1 MKQRLLLALLMLFS
15 SVGFMK
21 VDAQIS
27 ITLPKTEKPED
38 VTITFKGKG
47 FTPGNYEKGS
57 YPYFGKEITLPTSS
71 PTEVVYKLKTKT
83 DDTQTLTLQVG
94 NAISAWGDV
103 QMELDGKVSAFVVTA
118 NPKENDGTNVL
129 NYITSLSFTDNGELE
144 RLVLAS
150 KNAYKTTG
158 LPKLASLSCAK
169 NKLNHIPSK
178 LGDDGKVK
186 LTPYN
191 VGEQSPSS
199 TMFTTVLV
207 TEPKNGLTLNT
218 SFDQQTSK
226 IFSETVTG
234 ALTISELKDK
244 DGKVV
249 NYAKLES
256 GKYFFKDGDIFMDG
270 EFTAKI
276 AVGSDDKNYPDVVIC
291 GVPVKVNAATFTL
304 DKDKKITIEPKDAGT
319 INVTEPEDS
328 KLSLLTRN
336 TVVKLTP
343 APESGYEFDKFEIEA
358 GLEAAGQDGNSYS
371 FKVIGDKDP
380 EIKAIFKAKGAT
392 VTYNT
397 PDAAQG
403 TLRVTKAENNEL
415 VASGNTVPVGTKLL
429 ITAKAKDGYKVGNV
443 SFKEADKSTGI
454 PSIEGTVTGTDTEKT
469 WTYEKVTID
478 GLDVQAAFMALS
490 KKLTLTGSV
499 GDITVKDTEGIV
511 YRGDSPSN
519 VYTVPVGKELVV
531 TLKSA
536 SSVTA
541 GVINYAI
548 FNSTKYDV
556 VKKQD
561 GSYEL
566 KGIVMPNQDSKLVF
580 ETSTLQNIT
589 VKPAWT
595 DKVEKLPYTGTKQ
608 EVTFTFDKNVE
619 ANSFVVEYKKVS
631 DDVKAYTTEAF
642 KEVGTYMVRI
652 TRPADDKYKEV
663 NEEVTYEIVKADL
676 IVEAPTVTVDEDGNI
691 SFTNGKA
698 YFMNGD
704 QKDDVVGKFV
714 AVKSDGITEITNTK
728 DNDNGK
734 GKLKVTYKVTD
745 ASVAPNLNK
754 AENFIL
760 QYGKELATAKIQA
773 VGEHKG
779 DLTFTMNSIT
789 NNQPMVLPDG
799 SSVAVGTKVLFNI
812 TKTAGIT
819 DDSKYKI
826 YLANANGE
834 KLNETSITGYT
845 IKEDD
850 KELYFLLEVEDER
863 TELALSDQAMKYI
876 QEGKFVYKAGENVKF
891 TFEKN
896 SFKGLY
902 FVDKEGK
909 EIADENLYSSTYFSI
924 TYWKKNG
931 GQVAEAID
939 AGDYQVKIA
948 RKASP
953 TYKEFA
959 EVSLDFTINPADI
972 PADIDVPAPTASMI
986 GKGQTLGTSKLS
998 GNADIAGEYRW
1009 DDGNNVIVNATK
1021 LFSVTFHPEDTNYK
1035 PKQIKN
1041 LVEVKVSDKPILTI
1055 TCDETKGTVKVYDG
1069 DNKYYYDGDAIDVH
1083 QLTFE
1088 AIPAEGYAFESYSVI
1103 HGGTPSTEKTA
1114 IFTTTPNGSSID
1126 VTVNFKEKSAETVY
1140 HTISFSS
1147 LNVAGVV
1154 FDNVSTSNKV
1164 KEGDSFNFSMSAHPS
1179 DYSRIVVIDN
1189 KGKSYAVSSLGAC
1202 TIDNVQ
1208 EDLQLT
1214 VSLSNPT
1221 KYTVTLPAEYKDS
1234 EGNLMGTANFSGNT
1248 YYGGTITLTA
1258 VPKEG
1263 YKFVGWLNAG
1273 TTSTA
1278 TTVQVTV
1285 TSNMTISARFE
1296 SDGTIDPN
1304 TECIIRTP
1312 YDEDLTGVSI
1322 NKQGVNVVKIGSDFE
1337 FTVAAYKDDL
1347 ARVKVT
1353 VDGAELKPTTGN
1365 KYVISKVKKNTEVKV
1380 TLDNPTRIK
1389 VVIEKE
1395 TKNAKGYV
1403 MGHVDV
1409 DVVDFGTYY
1418 PDSTC
1423 YYNTK
1428 LRLAAYPES
1437 GVEFKNWSD
1446 VTSNTDLIREI
1457 TVTDN
1462 VTIKPVF
1469 EGTPT
1474 GIEDIMAASIATG
1487 KGCVWVRGIANA
1499 DVTIVSMAG
1508 RVQARQRI
1516 SGDTRINVPAGIYV
1530 ILLESGSDVK
1540 RAKVIVK

>member
-1 MKQRLLLALLMLFS
+1 MEASKYSIGKQILDATLIGKTSNSKDGVEFSISDLKVFS
-15 SVGFMK
+15 SLKGYN
-21 VDAQIS
+21 
-27 ITLPKTEKPED
+27 IT
-38 VTITFKGKG
+38 
-47 FTPGNYEKGS
+47 
-57 YPYFGKEITLPTSS
+57 
-71 PTEVVYKLKTKT
+71 
-83 DDTQTLTLQVG
+83 
-94 NAISAWGDV
+94 NA
-103 QMELDGKVSAFVVTA
+103 
-118 NPKENDGTNVL
+118 
-129 NYITSLSFTDNGELE
+129 
-144 RLVLAS
+144 
-150 KNAYKTTG
+150 
-158 LPKLASLSCAK
+158 
-169 NKLNHIPSK
+169 
-178 LGDDGKVK
+178 
-186 LTPYN
+186 
-191 VGEQSPSS
+191 
-199 TMFTTVLV
+199 
-207 TEPKNGLTLNT
+207 
-218 SFDQQTSK
+218 
-226 IFSETVTG
+226 
-234 ALTISELKDK
+234 KDK
-244 DGKVV
+244 DGNAVTVKKVADNKFV
-249 NYAKLES
+249 FTK
-256 GKYFFKDGDIFMDG
+256 GDIFFDG
-270 EFTAKI
+270 ELTFDVEVT
-276 AVGSDDKNYPDVVIC
+276 DTNYPGVIIS
-291 GVPVKVNAATFTL
+291 GVKTTISVPTFTL
-304 DKDKKITIEPKDAGT
+304 KTENLKFDSKQGT
-319 INVTEPEDS
+319 INSNINFDGS
-328 KLSLLTRN
+328 K
-336 TVVKLTP
+336 TVKKGDKIVLTP
-343 APESGYEFDKFEIEA
+343 APNGGYAFDKFTSYKGVSEPTLDGNAYTFIVLGDVDPVIEA
-358 GLEAAGQDGNSYS
+358 A
-371 FKVIGDKDP
+371 
-380 EIKAIFKAKGAT
+380 FKAKGAT

-429 ITAKAKDGYKVGNV
+429 ITAKAKDGYNVGDV
-443 SFKEADKSTGI
+443 TFKKADKSGALT
-454 PSIEGTVTGTDTEKT
+454 PEPEEDKKDASEKT
-469 WTYEKVTID
+469 WTYEVTID
-478 GLDVQAAFMALS
+478 GLDVQATFTALT
-490 KKLTLTGSV
+490 KALTTTTPNIKVTDTKGKEYTWKENKF
-499 GDITVKDTEGIV
+499 DI
-511 YRGDSPSN
+511 
-519 VYTVPVGKELVV
+519 PVGTELVF
-531 TLKSA
+531 TLKPDASKVV
-536 SSVTA
+536 SSVI
-541 GVINYAI
+541 INSESYEV
-548 FNSTKYDV
+548 TEL
-556 VKKQD
+556 QD
-561 GSYEL
+561 GTFTW
-566 KGIVMPNQDSKLVF
+566 KGFVMPEQDSKMVVTTSSLFDLKNSVQLV
-580 ETSTLQNIT
+580 STPFT
-589 VKPAWT
+589 
-595 DKVEKLPYTGTKQ
+595 YTGDPLA
-608 EVTFTFDKNVE
+608 VDFTVNKNVDKT
-619 ANSFVVEYKKVS
+619 SFKVEYKVS
-631 DDVKAYTTEAF
+631 GAADNTYTEKPFTNCGPTYKA
-642 KEVGTYMVRI
+642 RI
-652 TRPADDKYKEV
+652 TRPADGVYAACKEEFEYTI
-663 NEEVTYEIVKADL
+663 NQAQL
-676 IVEAPTVTVDEDGNI
+676 IVEAPTVEYKDGK
-691 SFTNGKA
+691 FVFAGGAA

-704 QKDDVVGKFV
+704 KKVDVDGKFV
-714 AVKSDGITEITNTK
+714 ALNDGGSPLSEDEMAGYKDKTEVKVNYSFDNANVKGVDNFMLSYGDAVESATIKSVGTN
-728 DNDNGK
+728 
-734 GKLKVTYKVTD
+734 
-745 ASVAPNLNK
+745 A
-754 AENFIL
+754 
-760 QYGKELATAKIQA
+760 
-773 VGEHKG
+773 
-779 DLTFTMNSIT
+779 LTFSLKSTATTSSSSALLADGAKVSVGSTIMFSWDEIEG
-789 NNQPMVLPDG
+789 LPSG
-799 SSVAVGTKVLFNI
+799 NYAV
-812 TKTAGIT
+812 
-819 DDSKYKI
+819 YQ
-826 YLANANGE
+826 ANANGE
-834 KLNETSITGYT
+834 KLSGATDLKKSGYKIAET
-845 IKEDD
+845 D
-850 KELYFLLEVEDER
+850 KDQTLYFLLEVEDKR
-863 TELALSDQAMKYI
+863 TELALSDQAKKYI
-876 QEGKFVYKAGENVKF
+876 QDGKFEYKAGTKVVF
-891 TFEKN
+891 TFKKN
-896 SFKGLY
+896 SSEGLY
-902 FVDKEGK
+902 FVDKDGK
-909 EIADENLYSSTYFSI
+909 EIEDENLYKPEFLSV

-948 RKASP
+948 RKASQS
-953 TYKEFA
+953 YKEFE
-959 EVSLDFTINPADI
+959 EVTLDFTINPADI
-972 PADIDVPAPTASMI
+972 PAGIDVPAPTASMI

-1035 PKQIKN
+1035 PKQIEN
-1041 LVEVKVSDKPILTI
+1041 QVEVKVSDKPILTI

-1103 HGGTPSTEKTA
+1103 HGGTPSTEKIA

-1154 FDNVSTSNKV
+1154 FNNVSTSNKV

-1179 DYSRIVVIDN
+1179 DYSRIVVKDN

-1221 KYTVTLPAEYKDS
+1221 KYNVTLPAEYKDS

-1474 GIEDIMAASIATG
+1474 GIEDIMAASITTG

-1499 DVTIVSMAG
+1499 DVTIVSIAG
-1508 RVQARQRI
+1508 RVQAQERI
-1516 SGDTRINVPAGIYV
+1516 SGDTRIDVPAGIYV
-1530 ILLESGSDVK
+1530 VVLESGSDVK
-1540 RAKVIVK
+1540 RVKVIVK

>member
-1 MKQRLLLALLMLFS
+1 MLFS

-27 ITLPKTEKPED
+27 ITLPKTKTAED

-57 YPYFGKEITLPTSS
+57 YPYFGKDIPQPTS
-71 PTEVVYKLKTKT
+71 TTATQVVYKFSTKT
-83 DDTQTLTLQVG
+83 DTEQTLTLRAD
-94 NAISAWGDV
+94 NAKSAWGDV
-103 QMELDGKVSAFVVTA
+103 QMELDGKVSAFVVTT
-118 NPKENDGTNVL
+118 NPTENDNKNVL
-129 NYITSLSFTDNGELE
+129 NYITSLSFTNNGELST
-144 RLVLAS
+144 LKLCKS
-150 KNAYKTTG
+150 NGYLTTG
-158 LPKLASLSCAK
+158 LPKLASLSCDG
-169 NKLNHIPSK
+169 NKLNYIPSK

-186 LTPYN
+186 LTIYN

-199 TMFTTVLV
+199 TMFTPVNV
-207 TEPKNGLTLNT
+207 AEPKKGLTLTT
-218 SFDQQTSK
+218 SLFDKESTK
-226 IFSETVTG
+226 IFGQTVTG

-244 DGKVV
+244 DDKVV
-249 NYAKLES
+249 NYAKSES

-276 AVGSDDKNYPDVVIC
+276 AVGSDDKNYPGVVIC

-304 DKDKKITIEPKDAGT
+304 DKDNKITIEPKDAGA

-328 KLSLLTRN
+328 KLSSLTRN

-343 APESGYEFDKFEIEA
+343 APESGYEFDKFEIVA

-371 FKVIGDKDP
+371 FKVKGDKDP

-429 ITAKAKDGYKVGNV
+429 ITAKANDGYQVEEGNV
-443 SFKEADKSTGI
+443 SFKMADKSTSVI
-454 PSIEGTVTGTDTEKT
+454 ADKLIEVKTDASEKT
-469 WTYEKVTID
+469 WTYEVTID
-478 GLDVQAAFMALS
+478 GLDVQAAFTALTYS
-490 KKLTLTGSV
+490 LKNASNTP
-499 GDITVKDTEGIV
+499 DITITDTKGFQYDYNDGAWENIPV
-511 YRGDSPSN
+511 NTELIFTYSPS
-519 VYTVPVGKELVV
+519 GGDKKVV
-531 TLKSA
+531 
-536 SSVTA
+536 SSV
-541 GVINYAI
+541 VINSKSYEV
-548 FNSTKYDV
+548 TQM
-556 VKKQD
+556 QD
-561 GSYEL
+561 GKFTW
-566 KGIVMPNQDSKLVF
+566 KGFVMPNEESSMTV
-580 ETSTLQNIT
+580 TLSALKIIT
-589 VKPAWT
+589 VNLVKNEFAYNGQEQ
-595 DKVEKLPYTGTKQ
+595 KVD
-608 EVTFTFDKNVE
+608 FTVNKNVDKT
-619 ANSFVVEYKKVS
+619 SFKVEYKEKTA
-631 DDVKAYTTEAF
+631 DPKTYTEKAFANEGEYTA
-642 KEVGTYMVRI
+642 RI
-652 TRPADDKYKEV
+652 TRLADGVYAA
-663 NEEVTYEIVKADL
+663 YEQGYEYTITKAQL
-676 IVEAPTVTVDEDGNI
+676 IVEAPTVEYKDGK
-691 SFTNGKA
+691 FVFAGGAA

-704 QKDDVVGKFV
+704 KKVDVDGKFV
-714 AVKSDGITEITNTK
+714 ALNDGGNPLSEDEMADYKDKTEVKVKYSFDNANVTGVDNFMLSYGDAVESATIKSVGTN
-728 DNDNGK
+728 
-734 GKLKVTYKVTD
+734 
-745 ASVAPNLNK
+745 A
-754 AENFIL
+754 
-760 QYGKELATAKIQA
+760 
-773 VGEHKG
+773 
-779 DLTFTMNSIT
+779 LTFSLKSTATTSSSSALLADGAKVSVGSTIMFSWDEIEG
-789 NNQPMVLPDG
+789 LPSG
-799 SSVAVGTKVLFNI
+799 NYAVYQ
-812 TKTAGIT
+812 A
-819 DDSKYKI
+819 D
-826 YLANANGE
+826 ANGE
-834 KLNETSITGYT
+834 KLNDTPIEEYT
-845 IKEDD
+845 IQKGD
-850 KELYFLLEVEDER
+850 KELYFLLEVKDKR
-863 TELALSDQAMKYI
+863 TELALSDQAKKYI
-876 QEGKFVYKAGENVKF
+876 QEGKFEYEAGTAKTF
-891 TFEKN
+891 AFEKG
-896 SFKGLY
+896 SSYGLY

-909 EIADENLYSSTYFSI
+909 EIVDENLYKPEFLSV

-948 RKASP
+948 RKASQS
-953 TYKEFA
+953 YKEFK
-959 EVSLDFTINPADI
+959 EVTLDFTINPADI
-972 PADIDVPAPTASMI
+972 PAGIDVPTPTVSMI
-986 GKGQTLGTSKLS
+986 GKGQTLGTSKFS
-998 GNADIAGEYRW
+998 GNAEIAGEYRW
-1009 DDGNNVIVNATK
+1009 DKGNNVIVNTTT
-1021 LFSVTFHPEDTNYK
+1021 LFGVTFYPEDKNYK
-1035 PKQIKN
+1035 PKQIKDQVK
-1041 LVEVKVSDKPILTI
+1041 VEVSDKPILTI

-1114 IFTTTPNGSSID
+1114 IFTTTPSGSSID

-1154 FDNVSTSNKV
+1154 FNNVSTSNKV

-1179 DYSRIVVIDN
+1179 DYSRIVVNDN
-1189 KGKSYAVSSLGAC
+1189 KGKSYSVTSLGAC

-1221 KYTVTLPAEYKDS
+1221 KYNVTLPAEYKDS

-1487 KGCVWVRGIANA
+1487 KGSVWVRGIANA
-1499 DVTIVSMAG
+1499 DVTIVSITG

-1516 SGDTRINVPAGIYV
+1516 SGDTRIDVPAGIYV
-1530 ILLESGSDVK
+1530 VVLESGSDVK
-1540 RAKVIVK
+1540 RVKVIVK

>member
-1 MKQRLLLALLMLFS
+1 MLFS

-21 VDAQIS
+21 AQETAPIK
-27 ITLPKTEKPED
+27 IAVPKEGK
-38 VTITFKGKG
+38 VTITLTSSTFE
-47 FTPGNYEKGS
+47 FRSDS
-57 YPYFGKEITLPTSS
+57 YPQLFLGSTAVTPDKSS
-71 PTEVVYKLKTKT
+71 FKNKTVKWILESKTGAEYQLSTKT
-83 DDTQTLTLQVG
+83 NTDNWG
-94 NAISAWGDV
+94 NLSLS
-103 QMELDGKVSAFVVTA
+103 LDGKVTSFVVSG
-118 NPKENDGTNVL
+118 PVTNNFQKL
-129 NYITSLSFTDNGELE
+129 ITSLSFTNNGVLE
-144 RLVLAS
+144 QLVLAS

-158 LPKLASLSCAK
+158 LPKLASLSCAG
-169 NKLNHIPSK
+169 NKLNYIPSK

-186 LTPYN
+186 LTTYN

-199 TMFTTVLV
+199 TRLTTVNV

-218 SFDQQTSK
+218 SSFDQQTSK

-249 NYAKLES
+249 NYAMLES

-276 AVGSDDKNYPDVVIC
+276 AVGSDDKNYPGVVIC
-291 GVPVKVNAATFTL
+291 GVPVKVNAATFIL
-304 DKDKKITIEPKDAGT
+304 DKANKITIEPKDAGT

-328 KLSLLTRN
+328 KLSSLTRN

-343 APESGYEFDKFEIEA
+343 APESGYEFDKFEIVA

-371 FKVIGDKDP
+371 FKVKGDKDP

-429 ITAKAKDGYKVGNV
+429 ITAKAKDGYKVGTV
-443 SFKEADKSTGI
+443 TFKKADKTSAIT
-454 PSIEGTVTGTDTEKT
+454 PKEETSTDTEKT
-469 WTYEKVTID
+469 WTYEVSID
-478 GLDVQAAFMALS
+478 GLDVQAAFTALS
-490 KKLTLTGSV
+490 KKLTITGAVKLTS
-499 GDITVKDTEGIV
+499 IKDTEDGSYSISGSE
-511 YRGDSPSN
+511 YSI
-519 VYTVPVGKELVV
+519 PVGKELVIV
-531 TLKSA
+531 MTPSSSA
-536 SSVTA
+536 A
-541 GVINYAI
+541 DVINYAI
-548 FNSTKYDV
+548 FNSEKYDV

-589 VKPAWT
+589 VTPAWT
-595 DKVEKLPYTGTKQ
+595 DNVEQLPYTGTKQ

-619 ANSFVVEYKKVS
+619 ANSFVVEYKKAS
-631 DDVKAYTTEAF
+631 DDDKAYTKEAF
-642 KEVGTYMVRI
+642 KEAGEYKVRI
-652 TRPADDKYKEV
+652 TRPADDKYNKAVAEV
-663 NEEVTYEIVKADL
+663 SYKIVQADL
-676 IVEAPTVTVDEDGNI
+676 IVEAPAVNVDKDGNI
-691 SFTNGKA
+691 SFTNGNA

-704 QKDDVVGKFV
+704 QKVPVTGKFV
-714 AVKSDGITEITNTK
+714 AVKSDGITEITTTK
-728 DNDNGK
+728 DNDNDE

-745 ASVAPNLNK
+745 ASVAANLNK
-754 AENFIL
+754 VENFIL
-760 QYGKELATAKIQA
+760 QYGEELATAKIQA

-779 DLTFTMNSIT
+779 DLTFTMNSVS
-789 NNQPMVLPDG
+789 NNKPMVLPDG
-799 SSVAVGTKVLFNI
+799 SSVAVGTEVSFKI

-819 DDSKYKI
+819 DDAKYAVYQAK
-826 YLANANGE
+826 ANGE
-834 KLNETSITGYT
+834 KLNENSITEYT
-845 IKEDD
+845 ITKDD
-850 KELYFLLEVEDER
+850 KELYFLLEVEDKR
-863 TELALSDQAMKYI
+863 AELALSDQAKKYFEERNLI
-876 QEGKFVYKAGENVKF
+876 YSGKSLNNQVNFDATNTPLVKKG
-891 TFEKN
+891 TDEKQTN
-896 SFKGLY
+896 TAIY
-902 FVDKEGK
+902 T
-909 EIADENLYSSTYFSI
+909 STKV
-924 TYWKKNG
+924 TYWKDGKE
-931 GQVAEAID
+931 VKELID
-939 AGDYQVKIA
+939 AGTYTVKMERDASTSYLAFSAECTITIKKATLTSAQVPETNLV
-948 RKASP
+948 AS
-953 TYKEFA
+953 T
-959 EVSLDFTINPADI
+959 
-972 PADIDVPAPTASMI
+972 I
-986 GKGQTLGTSKLS
+986 GKGQPLSTSKLT
-998 GNADIAGEYRW
+998 GQATIAGEYKW
-1009 DDGNNVIVNATK
+1009 DEKYANEFLTQTNSYPVVFYPADANNYEPLRLTTQVK
-1021 LFSVTFHPEDTNYK
+1021 
-1035 PKQIKN
+1035 
-1041 LVEVKVSDKPILTI
+1041 VEVSDKPILTI

-1103 HGGTPSTEKTA
+1103 HGRTPSTEKTA

-1154 FDNVSTSNKV
+1154 FNNVSTSNKV

-1179 DYSRIVVIDN
+1179 DYSRIVVKDN
-1189 KGKSYAVSSLGAC
+1189 KGKSYAVTSLGAC

-1304 TECIIRTP
+1304 TECIVRTP

-1499 DVTIVSMAG
+1499 DVTIVSIAG

-1516 SGDTRINVPAGIYV
+1516 SGDTRIDVPAGIYV
-1530 ILLESGSDVK
+1530 VVLESGSDVK
-1540 RAKVIVK
+1540 RVKVIVK

>member
-1 MKQRLLLALLMLFS
+1 MLFS

-27 ITLPKTEKPED
+27 ITLPQTKTAED

-47 FTPGNYEKGS
+47 FTPGDYEKGS
-57 YPYFGKEITLPTSS
+57 YPYFGKDITLPTS
-71 PTEVVYKLKTKT
+71 TTATQVVYKFSTKT
-83 DDTQTLTLQVG
+83 DAEQTLTLQAT
-94 NAISAWGDV
+94 NAKPAWGDV
-103 QMELDGKVSAFVVTA
+103 QMEINGKVSAFVVTT
-118 NPKENDGTNVL
+118 NPTENDVKNVL
-129 NYITSLSFTDNGELE
+129 NYITSLSFTKNGVLE
-144 RLVLAS
+144 QLVLAS
-150 KNAYKTTG
+150 KMHIKTTG
-158 LPKLASLSCAK
+158 LPKLASLSCAE

-186 LTPYN
+186 LTTYN

-199 TMFTTVLV
+199 TMFTPVNV
-207 TEPKNGLTLNT
+207 AEPKKGLTLT
-218 SFDQQTSK
+218 TPLFDKESTK
-226 IFSETVTG
+226 IFGQPVTG

-249 NYAKLES
+249 NYAKSES

-276 AVGSDDKNYPDVVIC
+276 AVGSDDKNYPGVVIC
-291 GVPVKVNAATFTL
+291 GVPVKVNAATFAL
-304 DKDKKITIEPKDAGT
+304 DKDNKITIEPKDAGT
-319 INVTEPEDS
+319 INVTEPEDC
-328 KLSLLTRN
+328 KLSSLTRN
-336 TVVKLTP
+336 MVVKLTP
-343 APESGYEFDKFEIEA
+343 APESGYEFDKFEIVA

-371 FKVIGDKDP
+371 FKVNGDKDP

-415 VASGNTVPVGTKLL
+415 VPSGNTVPVGTKLL

-443 SFKEADKSTGI
+443 TFKKADKKTEIS
-454 PSIEGTVTGTDTEKT
+454 SIEGTVTGTDTEKT
-469 WTYEKVTID
+469 WTYEKVSID
-478 GLDVQAAFMALS
+478 GLDVQAAFTALT
-490 KKLTLTGSV
+490 KALTTTTPYIKVTDTKGKEYTWKENKF
-499 GDITVKDTEGIV
+499 DI
-511 YRGDSPSN
+511 
-519 VYTVPVGKELVV
+519 PVGTELVF
-531 TLKSA
+531 TLKPDASKVV
-536 SSVTA
+536 SSVI
-541 GVINYAI
+541 INSESYEV
-548 FNSTKYDV
+548 TEL
-556 VKKQD
+556 QD
-561 GSYEL
+561 GTFTW
-566 KGIVMPNQDSKLVF
+566 KGFVMPEQDSKMVVTTSSLFDLKNEHSVKLASARLV
-580 ETSTLQNIT
+580 
-589 VKPAWT
+589 
-595 DKVEKLPYTGTKQ
+595 YTGDPLA
-608 EVTFTFDKNVE
+608 VDFTVNKNVDKT
-619 ANSFVVEYKKVS
+619 SFKVEYKEKTA
-631 DDVKAYTTEAF
+631 DPNTYTEKAFANEGEYTA
-642 KEVGTYMVRI
+642 RI
-652 TRPADDKYKEV
+652 TRPADGVYAAYKE
-663 NEEVTYEIVKADL
+663 EFEYTIDQAQL
-676 IVEAPTVTVDEDGNI
+676 IVEAPTVEYKDGK
-691 SFTNGKA
+691 FVFAGGAA

-704 QKDDVVGKFV
+704 KKVDVDGKFV
-714 AVKSDGITEITNTK
+714 ALNDGGSLLSEDEMAGYKDKTEVKVNYSFDNANVKGVDNFMLSYGDAVESATIKSVGTN
-728 DNDNGK
+728 
-734 GKLKVTYKVTD
+734 
-745 ASVAPNLNK
+745 A
-754 AENFIL
+754 
-760 QYGKELATAKIQA
+760 
-773 VGEHKG
+773 
-779 DLTFTMNSIT
+779 LTFSLKSTATTSSSSALLADGAKVSVGSTIMFSWDEIEG
-789 NNQPMVLPDG
+789 LPSG
-799 SSVAVGTKVLFNI
+799 NYAV
-812 TKTAGIT
+812 
-819 DDSKYKI
+819 YQ
-826 YLANANGE
+826 ANANGE
-834 KLNETSITGYT
+834 KLSGATDLKKSGYKIAET
-845 IKEDD
+845 D
-850 KELYFLLEVEDER
+850 KDQTLYFLLEVEDER
-863 TELALSDQAMKYI
+863 TELALSDQAKKYFKELDLTYNGSSWNNSVVFD
-876 QEGKFVYKAGENVKF
+876 QTNTPLVKKG
-891 TFEKN
+891 TDETQTN
-896 SFKGLY
+896 SA
-902 FVDKEGK
+902 
-909 EIADENLYSSTYFSI
+909 IYSSTKV
-924 TYWKKNG
+924 TYWKG
-931 GQVAEAID
+931 GKEVKELID
-939 AGDYQVKIA
+939 AGTYTVKMECDASESYLAFSAECAITIKKATLTSAQVPETNLV
-948 RKASP
+948 AS
-953 TYKEFA
+953 T
-959 EVSLDFTINPADI
+959 
-972 PADIDVPAPTASMI
+972 I
-986 GKGQTLGTSKLS
+986 GKGQPLSTSKLT
-998 GNADIAGEYRW
+998 GQATIAGKYDWDEKYKKDILTKTDKYPVIFYPADISNYEPLRLT
-1009 DDGNNVIVNATK
+1009 NN
-1021 LFSVTFHPEDTNYK
+1021 
-1035 PKQIKN
+1035 
-1041 LVEVKVSDKPILTI
+1041 VEVKVSDKPILTI
-1055 TCDETKGTVKVYDG
+1055 SCDEAKGTVKVWDLDG
-1069 DNKYYYDGDAIDVH
+1069 NYYYDGDEITVQ
-1083 QLTFE
+1083 QLAFE
-1088 AIPAEGYAFESYSVI
+1088 ATPKEGYAFESYKFTYEGASSIVK
-1103 HGGTPSTEKTA
+1103 TPSCSKTL
-1114 IFTTTPNGSSID
+1114 GSSID
-1126 VTVNFKEKSAETVY
+1126 VAVNFKEKSAETVY

-1154 FDNVSTSNKV
+1154 FNNVSTSNKV

-1179 DYSRIVVIDN
+1179 DYSRIVVKDN
-1189 KGKSYAVSSLGAC
+1189 KGKSYSVTSLGAC

-1221 KYTVTLPAEYKDS
+1221 KYNVTLPAEYKDS

-1304 TECIIRTP
+1304 TECIVRTP

-1499 DVTIVSMAG
+1499 DVTIVSIAG

-1516 SGDTRINVPAGIYV
+1516 SGDTRIDVPAGIYV
-1530 ILLESGSDVK
+1530 VVLESGSDVK
-1540 RAKVIVK
+1540 RVKVIVK

>member
-27 ITLPKTEKPED
+27 ITLPQTKTAED
-38 VTITFKGKG
+38 VTITFTSSTGK
-47 FTPGNYEKGS
+47 FSTTS
-57 YPYFGKEITLPTSS
+57 YPVIGDDLTPTVNN
-71 PTEVVYKLKTKT
+71 TTATYKLKTKAQESSYTLKT
-83 DDTQTLTLQVG
+83 DIPNSDPKVWGNITLTL
-94 NAISAWGDV
+94 N
-103 QMELDGKVSAFVVTA
+103 GKVSKFKVS
-118 NPKENDGTNVL
+118 NEKTNNL
-129 NYITSLSFTDNGELE
+129 QSSIISLSFTNNEELSE
-144 RLVLAS
+144 LVLGGATNAYTTDGLPNLKELSCSGNKLIWIPVKPTNMEAS
-150 KNAYKTTG
+150 KYNIGTQILDATLTGKTSNSKDGVEFSISDLKVFSSLKGYNITNA
-158 LPKLASLSCAK
+158 
-169 NKLNHIPSK
+169 
-178 LGDDGKVK
+178 
-186 LTPYN
+186 
-191 VGEQSPSS
+191 
-199 TMFTTVLV
+199 
-207 TEPKNGLTLNT
+207 
-218 SFDQQTSK
+218 
-226 IFSETVTG
+226 
-234 ALTISELKDK
+234 KDK
-244 DGKVV
+244 DGNAVTVKKVADNKFV
-249 NYAKLES
+249 FTK
-256 GKYFFKDGDIFMDG
+256 GDIFFDG
-270 EFTAKI
+270 DVTFDVEVT
-276 AVGSDDKNYPDVVIC
+276 DTNYPGVIIS
-291 GVPVKVNAATFTL
+291 GVKTTISAPKFTL
-304 DKDKKITIEPKDAGT
+304 KKDNLKF
-319 INVTEPEDS
+319 DS
-328 KLSLLTRN
+328 KQGSINSNNPFDGTQ
-336 TVVKLTP
+336 TVGKGDKIILTP
-343 APESGYEFDKFEIEA
+343 APEDGYEFDKFTSYKGVSEPTLDGNAYTFTVLGDVDPVIEA
-358 GLEAAGQDGNSYS
+358 A
-371 FKVIGDKDP
+371 
-380 EIKAIFKAKGAT
+380 FKAKGAT

-429 ITAKAKDGYKVGNV
+429 ITAKAKDGYNVGKV
-443 SFKEADKSTGI
+443 SFTKADKSTGI

-469 WTYEKVTID
+469 WTYEKVTIE
-478 GLDVQAAFMALS
+478 GLDVQAAFTALS
-490 KKLTLTGSV
+490 KKLTITGAVNLTS
-499 GDITVKDTEGIV
+499 IKDTEDGSYSISGSE
-511 YRGDSPSN
+511 YSI
-519 VYTVPVGKELVV
+519 PVGKELVIV
-531 TLKSA
+531 MTPSSSA
-536 SSVTA
+536 A
-541 GVINYAI
+541 DVINYAI
-548 FNSTKYDV
+548 FNSEKYDV

-580 ETSTLQNIT
+580 ETSTLQSIT
-589 VKPAWT
+589 VTPAWT
-595 DKVEKLPYTGTKQ
+595 DNVELPYTGTKQ

-619 ANSFVVEYKKVS
+619 ANSFVVEYKKAS
-631 DDVKAYTTEAF
+631 DDDKAYTTEAF
-642 KEVGTYMVRI
+642 KEVGEYKIRI
-652 TRPADDKYKEV
+652 TRPADDKYNKAEKEV
-663 NEEVTYEIVKADL
+663 SYKIVQADL
-676 IVEAPTVTVDEDGNI
+676 IVEAPTVNVDKDGNI

-704 QKDDVVGKFV
+704 QKVDVAGKFV
-714 AVKSDGITEITNTK
+714 ALASGGTTEITNIK

-734 GKLKVTYKVTD
+734 GQLKVTYKVTD
-745 ASVAPNLNK
+745 ASVAANLNK
-754 AENFIL
+754 VENFIL
-760 QYGKELATAKIQA
+760 KYGEELATAKIQA

-779 DLTFTMNSIT
+779 DLTFTMNSVS

-799 SSVAVGTKVLFNI
+799 SSVAVGTEVKFKI

-819 DDSKYKI
+819 ENSKYKV
-826 YLANANGE
+826 YQANANGE
-834 KLNETSITGYT
+834 KLNENSITEYT
-845 IKEDD
+845 ITKDD
-850 KELYFLLEVEDER
+850 KELYFLLEVEDKR
-863 TELALSDQAMKYI
+863 TELALSDQAKKYI
-876 QEGKFVYKAGENVKF
+876 QEGKFEYEAGKNVAF
-891 TFEKN
+891 AFAEK
-896 SFKGLY
+896 SSYGLY
-902 FVDKEGK
+902 FVDKDGK
-909 EIADENLYSSTYFSI
+909 EIEDENLYKPEFLSV

-948 RKASP
+948 RKASQS
-953 TYKEFA
+953 YKEFE
-959 EVSLDFTINPADI
+959 EVTLDFTINPADI
-972 PADIDVPAPTASMI
+972 PAGIDVPAPTASMI

-1035 PKQIKN
+1035 PKQIEN
-1041 LVEVKVSDKPILTI
+1041 QVEVKVSDKPILTI

-1154 FDNVSTSNKV
+1154 FNNVSTSNKV

-1179 DYSRIVVIDN
+1179 DYSRIVVKDN

-1221 KYTVTLPAEYKDS
+1221 KYNVTLPAEYKDS

-1499 DVTIVSMAG
+1499 DVTIVSIAG

-1516 SGDTRINVPAGIYV
+1516 SGDTRIDVPAGIYV
-1530 ILLESGSDVK
+1530 VVLESGSDVK
-1540 RAKVIVK
+1540 RVKVIVK

>member
-21 VDAQIS
+21 AQETDPIK
-27 ITLPKTEKPED
+27 ITVPKEGK
-38 VTITFKGKG
+38 VTITLTSSTFE
-47 FTPGNYEKGS
+47 FRSDS
-57 YPYFGKEITLPTSS
+57 YPQLFSGSTAVAPDKSS
-71 PTEVVYKLKTKT
+71 FKNKTVKWILESKT
-83 DDTQTLTLQVG
+83 GAEYQLSTATNSDKWGNLTL
-94 NAISAWGDV
+94 S
-103 QMELDGKVSAFVVTA
+103 LDGKVTSFVVTGQA
-118 NPKENDGTNVL
+118 TNEFQKL
-129 NYITSLSFTDNGELE
+129 ITSLSFTNNGVLE
-144 RLVLAS
+144 QLVLTS

-158 LPKLASLSCAK
+158 LPKLTSLSCAG
-169 NKLNHIPSK
+169 NKLNYIPSK

-186 LTPYN
+186 LTTYN
-191 VGEQSPSS
+191 VGEQSPGS
-199 TMFTTVLV
+199 TRLTEVNV

-218 SFDQQTSK
+218 SSFDQQTSK

-276 AVGSDDKNYPDVVIC
+276 AVGSDDKNYPGVVIC

-304 DKDKKITIEPKDAGT
+304 DKANKITIEPKGAGT
-319 INVTEPEDS
+319 INVTEPEDG
-328 KLSLLTRN
+328 KLSSLTRN

-343 APESGYEFDKFEIEA
+343 APNSGYEFDKFEIVA

-371 FKVIGDKDP
+371 FKVKGDKDP

-429 ITAKAKDGYKVGNV
+429 ITAKAKDGYKVGTV
-443 SFKEADKSTGI
+443 TFKKADKTSAIT
-454 PSIEGTVTGTDTEKT
+454 PKEETSTDTEKT
-469 WTYEKVTID
+469 WTYEVTID
-478 GLDVQAAFMALS
+478 GLDVQAAFTAIS
-490 KKLTLTGSV
+490 KKLTLTGAV
-499 GDITVKDTEGIV
+499 GSITVKDTEGKV
-511 YRGDSPSN
+511 YSGGSPSN
-519 VYTVPVGKELVV
+519 EYSVPVGKELVV
-531 TLKSA
+531 TLKSV
-536 SSVTA
+536 SSVTD

-548 FNSTKYDV
+548 FNSTKCDV

-580 ETSTLQNIT
+580 ETSTLQSIT
-589 VKPAWT
+589 VTPAWASN
-595 DKVEKLPYTGTKQ
+595 VKLPYTGTKQ

-619 ANSFVVEYKKVS
+619 ANSFVVEYKKES
-631 DDVKAYTTEAF
+631 DTDAAYTKEAF
-642 KEVGTYMVRI
+642 KEVGKYKVRI
-652 TRPADDKYKEV
+652 TRPADDKYKEA
-663 NEEVTYEIVKADL
+663 EKEVPYEIVSADL
-676 IVEAPTVTVDEDGNI
+676 IVETPTLNVDKDGNI

-704 QKDDVVGKFV
+704 QKVDVAGKFV
-714 AVKSDGITEITNTK
+714 AVKSGGKTEITNTK
-728 DNDNGK
+728 DNDNGE

-745 ASVAPNLNK
+745 ASVAANLNK
-754 AENFIL
+754 VENFIL
-760 QYGKELATAKIQA
+760 QYGEELATAKIQA

-779 DLTFTMNSIT
+779 DLTFTMNSVS

-799 SSVAVGTKVLFNI
+799 SSVAVGTGVKFEI
-812 TKTAGIT
+812 AETAGIT
-819 DDSKYKI
+819 EDSKYKV
-826 YLANANGE
+826 YQANAKGE
-834 KLNETSITGYT
+834 KLSGAADLKTSGYA
-845 IKEDD
+845 IQEAD
-850 KELYFLLEVEDER
+850 KDQTLYFLLEVEDKR
-863 TELALSDQAMKYI
+863 TELALSDQAKKYFEELDLTYNGSSLNSSVAFS
-876 QEGKFVYKAGENVKF
+876 QTNTPLVKKG
-891 TFEKN
+891 TDETQTN
-896 SFKGLY
+896 SA
-902 FVDKEGK
+902 
-909 EIADENLYSSTYFSI
+909 IYSSTKV
-924 TYWKKNG
+924 TYWKDGKE
-931 GQVAEAID
+931 VKELID
-939 AGDYQVKIA
+939 AGTYTVKMERDASVSYLAFSAECTITIKKATLTSTQVPETNLV
-948 RKASP
+948 AS
-953 TYKEFA
+953 T
-959 EVSLDFTINPADI
+959 
-972 PADIDVPAPTASMI
+972 I
-986 GKGQTLGTSKLS
+986 GKGQPLSTSKLT
-998 GNADIAGEYRW
+998 GQATIAGKYDWDEKYKKDILTKTDKYPVIFYPADISNYEPLRLT
-1009 DDGNNVIVNATK
+1009 NN
-1021 LFSVTFHPEDTNYK
+1021 
-1035 PKQIKN
+1035 
-1041 LVEVKVSDKPILTI
+1041 VEVKVSDKPILTI
-1055 TCDETKGTVKVYDG
+1055 TCDEAKGTVKVYDG
-1069 DNKYYYDGDAIDVH
+1069 DNKYYYDGDEITVQ
-1083 QLTFE
+1083 QLAFE
-1088 AIPAEGYAFESYSVI
+1088 ATPKEGYTFESYKFTYEGASSIVK
-1103 HGGTPSTEKTA
+1103 TPSCSKTL
-1114 IFTTTPNGSSID
+1114 GSSID

-1154 FDNVSTSNKV
+1154 FNNVSTSNKV

-1179 DYSRIVVIDN
+1179 DYSRIVVKDN

-1304 TECIIRTP
+1304 TECIVRTP

-1499 DVTIVSMAG
+1499 DVTIVSITG
-1508 RVQARQRI
+1508 RVQTRQRI
-1516 SGDTRINVPAGIYV
+1516 SGDTRIDVPAGIYV
-1530 ILLESGSDVK
+1530 VVLESGSDVK
-1540 RAKVIVK
+1540 RVKVIVK

>member
-27 ITLPKTEKPED
+27 ITLPQTKTAEG
-38 VTITFKGKG
+38 VTITFKGEG
-47 FTPGNYEKGS
+47 FTPGDYEKGS
-57 YPYFGKEITLPTSS
+57 YPYFGKEIPQPTS
-71 PTEVVYKLKTKT
+71 TTATQVVYKFSTKT
-83 DDTQTLTLQVG
+83 DATQTLTLQVG
-94 NAISAWGDV
+94 NAKSAWGDV
-103 QMELDGKVSAFVVTA
+103 QMEINGKVSAFVVTT
-118 NPKENDGTNVL
+118 NPKENDDKNVL
-129 NYITSLSFTDNGELE
+129 NYITSLSFKNNGELST
-144 RLVLAS
+144 LKLCKS
-150 KNAYKTTG
+150 NGYLTTG
-158 LPKLASLSCAK
+158 LPKLASLSCSG
-169 NKLNHIPSK
+169 NKLNYIPSK
-178 LGDDGKVK
+178 QEGGKDK
-186 LTPYN
+186 IFTYE

-199 TMFTTVLV
+199 NMLSTITFDA
-207 TEPKNGLTLNT
+207 KSGYTLNVAD
-218 SFDQQTSK
+218 FDKSAST
-226 IFSETVTG
+226 IFSPEPTS
-234 ALTISELKDK
+234 LSISGLENDK
-244 DGKVV
+244 KENVFSYV
-249 NYAKLES
+249 KSES

-291 GVPVKVNAATFTL
+291 GVPVKVNAATFAL
-304 DKDKKITIEPKDAGT
+304 DKDNKITIEPKDAGT
-319 INVTEPEDS
+319 INVTEPATLTS
-328 KLSLLTRN
+328 LTRN

-343 APESGYEFDKFEIEA
+343 APESGYEFDKFEIVA

-371 FKVIGDKDP
+371 FKVKGDKDP
-380 EIKAIFKAKGAT
+380 EIKAIFKAKGAK

-415 VASGNTVPVGTKLL
+415 VPSGNTVPVGTKLL
-429 ITAKAKDGYKVGNV
+429 ITAKANDGYEVGNV
-443 SFKEADKSTGI
+443 SLKKADKTTDI
-454 PSIEGTVTGTDTEKT
+454 TPSEIINGTVTDTEKT
-469 WTYEKVTID
+469 CTYKVSID
-478 GLDVQAAFMALS
+478 GLDVQAAFTALT
-490 KKLTLTGSV
+490 KALTTTTPNIKVTDTKGKGYTWQENKFDIPV
-499 GDITVKDTEGIV
+499 GTELVFTLNPGA
-511 YRGDSPSN
+511 SN
-519 VYTVPVGKELVV
+519 VV
-531 TLKSA
+531 
-536 SSVTA
+536 SSVI
-541 GVINYAI
+541 INSESYEV
-548 FNSTKYDV
+548 TKL
-556 VKKQD
+556 QD
-561 GSYEL
+561 GTFTW
-566 KGIVMPNQDSKLVF
+566 KGFVMPEQDSKMVVTTSSLFDLKNSVQLVS
-580 ETSTLQNIT
+580 TSLT
-589 VKPAWT
+589 
-595 DKVEKLPYTGTKQ
+595 YTGDPLA
-608 EVTFTFDKNVE
+608 VDFTVNKNVDKT
-619 ANSFVVEYKKVS
+619 SFKVEYKVS
-631 DDVKAYTTEAF
+631 GAADNTYTEKPFTNCGPTYKA
-642 KEVGTYMVRI
+642 RI
-652 TRPADDKYKEV
+652 TRPADGVYAAYVQGFEY
-663 NEEVTYEIVKADL
+663 TITKAQL
-676 IVEAPTVTVDEDGNI
+676 IVEAPTVEYKDGK
-691 SFTNGKA
+691 FVFAGGAA

-704 QKDDVVGKFV
+704 KKVDVDGKFV
-714 AVKSDGITEITNTK
+714 ALNDEGRPLSEDEMADYKDKTEVKVNYSF
-728 DNDNGK
+728 DNANVKGVDNFM
-734 GKLKVTYKVTD
+734 L
-745 ASVAPNLNK
+745 S
-754 AENFIL
+754 
-760 QYGKELATAKIQA
+760 YGNAVELATIKS
-773 VGEHKG
+773 VGTNA
-779 DLTFTMNSIT
+779 LTFSLKSTATTSSSSALLADGAKVSVGSTIMFSWDEIEG
-789 NNQPMVLPDG
+789 LPNDNY
-799 SSVAVGTKVLFNI
+799 AVYQAK
-812 TKTAGIT
+812 
-819 DDSKYKI
+819 
-826 YLANANGE
+826 ANGE
-834 KLNETSITGYT
+834 KLNDTPIKVYT
-845 IKEDD
+845 IQKGD

-863 TELALSDQAMKYI
+863 GKLNLSAAAVSYI
-876 QEGKFVYKAGENVKF
+876 KKGFTYSGEPWDLSLSASDDN
-891 TFEKN
+891 
-896 SFKGLY
+896 LY
-902 FVDKEGK
+902 FVDE
-909 EIADENLYSSTYFSI
+909 ENEKVTDGYDNVSI
-924 TYWKKNG
+924 TYYKNG
-931 GQVAEAID
+931 VEIAEVID
-939 AGDYQVKIA
+939 AGEYQVEISRPACDKYTEFKSEKISFTV
-948 RKASP
+948 SP
-953 TYKEFA
+953 AK
-959 EVSLDFTINPADI
+959 I
-972 PADIDVPAPTASMI
+972 PQATTVNANSATAV
-986 GKGQTLGTSKLS
+986 GLGQPLSTSKITGVS
-998 GNADIAGEYRW
+998 DIAGKFVWNE
-1009 DDGNNVIVNATK
+1009 DETVILTTDGQHKVKFV
-1021 LFSVTFHPEDTNYK
+1021 PESNNYK
-1035 PKQIKN
+1035 AKELGVLTVNVSTQPLLTVDCDSEQGRVEIKDTEN
-1041 LVEVKVSDKPILTI
+1041 
-1055 TCDETKGTVKVYDG
+1055 
-1069 DNKYYYDGDAIDVH
+1069 NYYYDGDLIVTDESKPATKAIKAKT
-1083 QLTFE
+1083 LTIT
-1088 AIPAEGYAFESYSVI
+1088 AVPADGFVFESFTFIKGGVKSTVKTNPCTQSV
-1103 HGGTPSTEKTA
+1103 SDA
-1114 IFTTTPNGSSID
+1114 SLD
-1126 VTVNFKEKSAETVY
+1126 VKANFKEKSAETVY
-1140 HTISFSS
+1140 HMISFSS

-1154 FDNVSTSNKV
+1154 FNNVSTSNKV

-1179 DYSRIVVIDN
+1179 DYSRIVVKDN
-1189 KGKSYAVSSLGAC
+1189 KGKSYAVTSLGAC

-1304 TECIIRTP
+1304 TECIVRTP

-1487 KGCVWVRGIANA
+1487 KGSVWVRGIANA
-1499 DVTIVSMAG
+1499 DVTIVSITG

-1516 SGDTRINVPAGIYV
+1516 SGDTRIDVPAGIYV
-1530 ILLESGSDVK
+1530 VVLESGSDVK
-1540 RAKVIVK
+1540 RVKVIVK

>member
-1 MKQRLLLALLMLFS
+1 M
-15 SVGFMK
+15 
-21 VDAQIS
+21 
-27 ITLPKTEKPED
+27 
-38 VTITFKGKG
+38 
-47 FTPGNYEKGS
+47 
-57 YPYFGKEITLPTSS
+57 EI
-71 PTEVVYKLKTKT
+71 
-83 DDTQTLTLQVG
+83 
-94 NAISAWGDV
+94 N
-103 QMELDGKVSAFVVTA
+103 GKVSAFVVTT
-118 NPKENDGTNVL
+118 NPKENDDKNVL
-129 NYITSLSFTDNGELE
+129 NYITSLSFKNNGELST
-144 RLVLAS
+144 LKLCKS
-150 KNAYKTTG
+150 NGYLTTG
-158 LPKLASLSCAK
+158 LPKLASLSCSG
-169 NKLNHIPSK
+169 NKLNYIPSK
-178 LGDDGKVK
+178 QEGGKDK
-186 LTPYN
+186 IFTYE

-199 TMFTTVLV
+199 NM
-207 TEPKNGLTLNT
+207 LTKIT
-218 SFDQQTSK
+218 FDAKSGYTLKVADFDKSAST
-226 IFSETVTG
+226 IFSSEPTS
-234 ALTISELKDK
+234 LSISGLENDK
-244 DGKVV
+244 KENVFSYV
-249 NYAKLES
+249 KSES

-276 AVGSDDKNYPDVVIC
+276 AVGSDDKNYPGVVIC

-304 DKDKKITIEPKDAGT
+304 DTDKKITIEPKDAGT
-319 INVTEPEDS
+319 INVTEPATLTS
-328 KLSLLTRN
+328 LTRN

-343 APESGYEFDKFEIEA
+343 APESGYEFDKFEIVA

-371 FKVIGDKDP
+371 FKVKGDKDP

-415 VASGNTVPVGTKLL
+415 VPSGNTVPVGTKLL
-429 ITAKAKDGYKVGNV
+429 ITAKAKDGYEVGNV
-443 SFKEADKSTGI
+443 SFKKADKTTGI
-454 PSIEGTVTGTDTEKT
+454 TPSEIINGTVTDTEKT
-469 WTYEKVTID
+469 CTYKVSID
-478 GLDVQAAFMALS
+478 GLDVQAAFTALTYS
-490 KKLTLTGSV
+490 LKNASNTP
-499 GDITVKDTEGIV
+499 DITITDTKGFQYDYGNDGAWENIPV
-511 YRGDSPSN
+511 NTELIFTYSPSGGD
-519 VYTVPVGKELVV
+519 TKVV
-531 TLKSA
+531 
-536 SSVTA
+536 SSV
-541 GVINYAI
+541 VINSKSYEV
-548 FNSTKYDV
+548 TQM
-556 VKKQD
+556 QD
-561 GSYEL
+561 GKFTW
-566 KGIVMPNQDSKLVF
+566 KGFVMPNEESSMTV
-580 ETSTLQNIT
+580 TLSELKSIT
-589 VKPAWT
+589 VNLVKNEFAYNGQEQ
-595 DKVEKLPYTGTKQ
+595 KVD
-608 EVTFTFDKNVE
+608 FTVNKNVDKT
-619 ANSFVVEYKKVS
+619 SFKVEYKEKTA
-631 DDVKAYTTEAF
+631 DANTYTEKAFANEGEYTA
-642 KEVGTYMVRI
+642 RI
-652 TRPADDKYKEV
+652 TRPADGVYAA
-663 NEEVTYEIVKADL
+663 YEQGFEYTITKAQL
-676 IVEAPTVTVDEDGNI
+676 IVEAPTVEYKDGK
-691 SFTNGKA
+691 FVFAGGAA

-704 QKDDVVGKFV
+704 KKVDVDGKFV
-714 AVKSDGITEITNTK
+714 ALNDGGNPLSEDEMADYKDKTEVKVKYSFDNANVKGVDNFMLSYGDAVESATIKSVGTN
-728 DNDNGK
+728 
-734 GKLKVTYKVTD
+734 
-745 ASVAPNLNK
+745 A
-754 AENFIL
+754 
-760 QYGKELATAKIQA
+760 
-773 VGEHKG
+773 
-779 DLTFTMNSIT
+779 LTFSLKSTATTSSSSALLADGAKVSVGSTIMFSWDEIEG
-789 NNQPMVLPDG
+789 LPSG
-799 SSVAVGTKVLFNI
+799 NYAVYQ
-812 TKTAGIT
+812 A
-819 DDSKYKI
+819 D
-826 YLANANGE
+826 ANGE
-834 KLNETSITGYT
+834 KLNDTPIEEYT
-845 IKEDD
+845 IQEGD
-850 KELYFLLEVEDER
+850 KELYFLLEVKDKR
-863 TELALSDQAMKYI
+863 TELALSDQAKKYI
-876 QEGKFVYKAGENVKF
+876 QEGKFEYEAGKKVEF
-891 TFEKN
+891 TFNKN
-896 SFKGLY
+896 SSDGLY
-902 FVDKEGK
+902 FVNNEG
-909 EIADENLYSSTYFSI
+909 EVIVDDNLYSPTYFSI

-953 TYKEFA
+953 SYKEFE
-959 EVSLDFTINPADI
+959 EVTLDFTINPDDI
-972 PADIDVPAPTASMI
+972 PESIDVPTPTASMI

-998 GNADIAGEYRW
+998 GNAEIAGEYRW
-1009 DDGNNVIVNATK
+1009 DDGNNEIVNATK
-1021 LFSVTFHPEDTNYK
+1021 WFSVTFYPEDKNYK
-1035 PKQIKN
+1035 PKQIKAQ
-1041 LVEVKVSDKPILTI
+1041 VEVKVSDKPILTI

-1069 DNKYYYDGDAIDVH
+1069 DNKYYYDGDAIGVH

-1154 FDNVSTSNKV
+1154 FNNVSTSNKV

-1179 DYSRIVVIDN
+1179 DYSRIVVKDN

-1208 EDLQLT
+1208 GDLQLT

-1221 KYTVTLPAEYKDS
+1221 KYNVTLPAEYKDS

-1389 VVIEKE
+1389 VVVEKE

-1409 DVVDFGTYY
+1409 EGLFS
-1418 PDSTC
+1418 DSTC
-1423 YYNTK
+1423 YYNTTI
-1428 LRLAAYPES
+1428 RLAAYPES
-1437 GVEFKNWSD
+1437 GVEFMNWSD
-1446 VTSNTDLIREI
+1446 VTSNTQLIRELTI
-1457 TVTDN
+1457 TKEL
-1462 VTIKPVF
+1462 TIKPVF
-1469 EGTPT
+1469 SGTPT

-1540 RAKVIVK
+1540 RVKVIVK

>member
-1 MKQRLLLALLMLFS
+1 
-15 SVGFMK
+15 
-21 VDAQIS
+21 
-27 ITLPKTEKPED
+27 
-38 VTITFKGKG
+38 
-47 FTPGNYEKGS
+47 
-57 YPYFGKEITLPTSS
+57 
-71 PTEVVYKLKTKT
+71 
-83 DDTQTLTLQVG
+83 
-94 NAISAWGDV
+94 
-103 QMELDGKVSAFVVTA
+103 
-118 NPKENDGTNVL
+118 
-129 NYITSLSFTDNGELE
+129 
-144 RLVLAS
+144 
-150 KNAYKTTG
+150 
-158 LPKLASLSCAK
+158 
-169 NKLNHIPSK
+169 
-178 LGDDGKVK
+178 
-186 LTPYN
+186 
-191 VGEQSPSS
+191 
-199 TMFTTVLV
+199 
-207 TEPKNGLTLNT
+207 
-218 SFDQQTSK
+218 
-226 IFSETVTG
+226 
-234 ALTISELKDK
+234 
-244 DGKVV
+244 
-249 NYAKLES
+249 
-256 GKYFFKDGDIFMDG
+256 MD
-270 EFTAKI
+270 
-276 AVGSDDKNYPDVVIC
+276 
-291 GVPVKVNAATFTL
+291 PV
-304 DKDKKITIEPKDAGT
+304 
-319 INVTEPEDS
+319 
-328 KLSLLTRN
+328 
-336 TVVKLTP
+336 
-343 APESGYEFDKFEIEA
+343 IEA
-358 GLEAAGQDGNSYS
+358 A
-371 FKVIGDKDP
+371 
-380 EIKAIFKAKGAT
+380 FKAKGAT

-429 ITAKAKDGYKVGNV
+429 ITAKAKDGYNVGNV
-443 SFKEADKSTGI
+443 SFKKADKSGALT
-454 PSIEGTVTGTDTEKT
+454 PNPEEGKKDANEKT
-469 WTYEKVTID
+469 WTYEVTID
-478 GLDVQAAFMALS
+478 GLDVQAAAFTAL
-490 KKLTLTGSV
+490 KKELTLTGAV
-499 GDITVKDTEGIV
+499 GTITVKDTEGNE
-511 YRGDSPSN
+511 YKGGSPSN

-531 TLKSA
+531 TLKS
-536 SSVTA
+536 STSVTD

-548 FNSTKYDV
+548 FNSKRYDV

-566 KGIVMPNQDSKLVF
+566 KGIVMPNQNSKLVF

-589 VKPAWT
+589 VTPAWT
-595 DKVEKLPYTGTKQ
+595 ENVKLPYTGTKQ
-608 EVTFTFDKNVE
+608 EVSFTFNKNVE
-619 ANSFVVEYKKVS
+619 ANSFVVEYKKAS
-631 DDVKAYTTEAF
+631 DVDEAYTKEAF
-642 KEVGTYMVRI
+642 KEVGKYKVRI
-652 TRPADDKYKEV
+652 TRPADDKYDKAEAEV
-663 NEEVTYEIVKADL
+663 PYEIKHADL
-676 IVEAPTVTVDEDGNI
+676 IVEAPAVNVDKGGNI
-691 SFTNGKA
+691 SFTNRNA

-704 QKDDVVGKFV
+704 QKVDVAGKFV
-714 AVKSDGITEITNTK
+714 AVKSDGTTEITNTK

-745 ASVAPNLNK
+745 ASVAANLNK
-754 AENFIL
+754 VENFIL
-760 QYGKELATAKIQA
+760 QYGEELATAKIQA

-779 DLTFTMNSIT
+779 DLTFTMNSVS
-789 NNQPMVLPDG
+789 NNKLMVLPDG
-799 SSVAVGTKVLFNI
+799 SSVAVGTEVKFKI

-819 DDSKYKI
+819 ENSKYKV
-826 YLANANGE
+826 YQANANGE
-834 KLNETSITGYT
+834 KLSESSITSYT
-845 IKEDD
+845 IEEDD

-863 TELALSDQAMKYI
+863 TELALSDQAKKYI
-876 QEGKFVYKAGENVKF
+876 REGKFEYKAGENVAF
-891 TFEKN
+891 TFAKK
-896 SFKGLY
+896 SSDGLY
-902 FVDKEGK
+902 FVDKDGK
-909 EIADENLYSSTYFSI
+909 EIEDENLYSSTYFSI

-953 TYKEFA
+953 SYKEFE
-959 EVSLDFTINPADI
+959 EVTLDFTINPAKI
-972 PADIDVPAPTASMI
+972 PEDIDVPTPTASMI

-998 GNADIAGEYRW
+998 GNAGIAGEYRW
-1009 DDGNNVIVNATK
+1009 DVGNNVIVDATK
-1021 LFSVTFHPEDTNYK
+1021 WFSVTFYPEDMNYK
-1035 PKQIKN
+1035 PKQIQGQ
-1041 LVEVKVSDKPILTI
+1041 VEVKVSDKPILTI

-1154 FDNVSTSNKV
+1154 FNNVSTSNKV

-1179 DYSRIVVIDN
+1179 DYSRIVVKDN

-1221 KYTVTLPAEYKDS
+1221 KYNVTLPAEYKDS

-1499 DVTIVSMAG
+1499 DVTIVSIAG

-1516 SGDTRINVPAGIYV
+1516 SGDTRIDVPAGIYV
-1530 ILLESGSDVK
+1530 VVLESGSDVK

>member
-1 MKQRLLLALLMLFS
+1 MLFS

-27 ITLPKTEKPED
+27 ITLPKTEKAET
-38 VTITFKGKG
+38 VTITFNAKTFKSGDLS
-47 FTPGNYEKGS
+47 TGS
-57 YPYFGKEITLPTSS
+57 YPTFGNASVAAKSTSA
-71 PTEVVYKLKTKT
+71 TQVVYEFKTKIT
-83 DDTQTLTLQVG
+83 EDLTLTLDAT
-94 NAISAWGDV
+94 NKRASTWGDIKV
-103 QMELDGKVSAFVVTA
+103 AIDGKVSQFVVTN
-118 NPKENDGTNVL
+118 NPDKDSKTHVL
-129 NYITSLSFTDNGELE
+129 NYITSLSFTNNGELKQ
-144 RLVLAS
+144 LVLAS

-158 LPKLASLSCAK
+158 LPKLASLSCAE

-178 LGDDGKVK
+178 LGDDGKDK
-186 LTPYN
+186 LTTYN

-199 TMFTTVLV
+199 TMFTPVNV
-207 TEPKNGLTLNT
+207 AEPKKGLTLTT
-218 SFDQQTSK
+218 SLFDKESTK
-226 IFSETVTG
+226 IFGQTVTG

-244 DGKVV
+244 EGKVV
-249 NYAKLES
+249 NYAKSES

-291 GVPVKVNAATFTL
+291 GVPVKVNAATFIL
-304 DKDKKITIEPKDAGT
+304 DKANKITIEPKGAGT
-319 INVTEPEDS
+319 INAEPAD
-328 KLSLLTRN
+328 KLSSLTRN

-343 APESGYEFDKFEIEA
+343 APESGYEFDKFEIVA

-371 FKVIGDKDP
+371 FKVKGDKDP

-415 VASGNTVPVGTKLL
+415 VPSGNTVPVGTKLL
-429 ITAKAKDGYKVGNV
+429 ITAKAKDGYHVGTV
-443 SFKEADKSTGI
+443 SFKKADKSTDI
-454 PSIEGTVTGTDTEKT
+454 TSSDIIEGTNNTNTAKT

-478 GLDVQAAFMALS
+478 GLDVQAAFTALT
-490 KKLTLTGSV
+490 KALTTTTPNIKVTDTKGKEYTWKENKF
-499 GDITVKDTEGIV
+499 DI
-511 YRGDSPSN
+511 
-519 VYTVPVGKELVV
+519 PVGTELVF
-531 TLKSA
+531 TLKPGASKVV
-536 SSVTA
+536 SSVI
-541 GVINYAI
+541 INSESYEV
-548 FNSTKYDV
+548 TEL
-556 VKKQD
+556 QD
-561 GSYEL
+561 GTFTW
-566 KGIVMPNQDSKLVF
+566 KGFVMPEQDSKMVVSISDLFDLKTKQSVKLASASLV
-580 ETSTLQNIT
+580 
-589 VKPAWT
+589 
-595 DKVEKLPYTGTKQ
+595 YTGDPLA
-608 EVTFTFDKNVE
+608 VDFTVNKNVDKT
-619 ANSFVVEYKKVS
+619 SFTVEYKEKTAVANTYTE
-631 DDVKAYTTEAF
+631 KAFANEGKYTA
-642 KEVGTYMVRI
+642 RI
-652 TRPADDKYKEV
+652 TRPADGVYAAYKE
-663 NEEVTYEIVKADL
+663 EFEYTIDQAQL
-676 IVEAPTVTVDEDGNI
+676 IVEAPTVEYKDGK
-691 SFTNGKA
+691 FVFAGGAA

-704 QKDDVVGKFV
+704 KKVDVDGKFV
-714 AVKSDGITEITNTK
+714 ALNDGGSPLSEDEMADYNDKTEVKVNYSFDNANVKGVDNFMLSYGDAVESATIKSVGTN
-728 DNDNGK
+728 
-734 GKLKVTYKVTD
+734 
-745 ASVAPNLNK
+745 A
-754 AENFIL
+754 
-760 QYGKELATAKIQA
+760 
-773 VGEHKG
+773 
-779 DLTFTMNSIT
+779 LTFSLKSTATTSSSSALLADGAKVSVGSTIMFSWDEIEG
-789 NNQPMVLPDG
+789 LPSG
-799 SSVAVGTKVLFNI
+799 NYAVYQ
-812 TKTAGIT
+812 A
-819 DDSKYKI
+819 D
-826 YLANANGE
+826 ANGE
-834 KLNETSITGYT
+834 KLKDTPIEEYT
-845 IKEDD
+845 IQKGD
-850 KELYFLLEVEDER
+850 KELYFLLEVKDKR
-863 TELALSDQAMKYI
+863 TELALSDQAKKYI
-876 QEGKFVYKAGENVKF
+876 QEGKFEYEAGKKVEF
-891 TFEKN
+891 TFNKN
-896 SFKGLY
+896 SSDGLY
-902 FVDKEGK
+902 FVNNEG
-909 EIADENLYSSTYFSI
+909 EVIVDDNLYSPTYFSI

-953 TYKEFA
+953 SYKEFE
-959 EVSLDFTINPADI
+959 EVTLDFTINPDDI
-972 PADIDVPAPTASMI
+972 PESIDVPTPTASMI

-998 GNADIAGEYRW
+998 GNAEIAGEYRW
-1009 DDGNNVIVNATK
+1009 DDGNNKIVNATK
-1021 LFSVTFHPEDTNYK
+1021 WFSVTFYPEDKNYK
-1035 PKQIKN
+1035 PKQIKAQ
-1041 LVEVKVSDKPILTI
+1041 VEVKVSDKPILTI

-1114 IFTTTPNGSSID
+1114 IFTTTPTGSSID

-1154 FDNVSTSNKV
+1154 FNNVSTSNKV

-1179 DYSRIVVIDN
+1179 DYSRIVVKDN

-1221 KYTVTLPAEYKDS
+1221 KYNVTLPAEYKDS

-1263 YKFVGWLNAG
+1263 YKFVGWLNVG

-1499 DVTIVSMAG
+1499 DVTIVSIAG

-1516 SGDTRINVPAGIYV
+1516 SGDTRIDVPAGIYV
-1530 ILLESGSDVK
+1530 VVLESGSDVK
-1540 RAKVIVK
+1540 RVKVIVK

>member
-27 ITLPKTEKPED
+27 ITLPKTEKVET
-38 VTITFKGKG
+38 VTITFNAKTFKSGDLS
-47 FTPGNYEKGS
+47 TGS
-57 YPYFGKEITLPTSS
+57 YPTFGNASVAAKSTSA
-71 PTEVVYKLKTKT
+71 TQVVYEFETKIT
-83 DDTQTLTLQVG
+83 EDRTLTLDAT
-94 NAISAWGDV
+94 NKRASTWGDIKV
-103 QMELDGKVSAFVVTA
+103 AIDGKVSQFVVTN
-118 NPKENDGTNVL
+118 NPVKDSETHVL
-129 NYITSLSFTDNGELE
+129 NYITSLSFTNNGELNN
-144 RLVLAS
+144 LILQA
-150 KNAYKTTG
+150 NTAYTTAG
-158 LPKLASLSCAK
+158 LPNLSKLSCSG
-169 NKLNHIPSK
+169 NKLTRIPAKPASMKDADYLVGTQTPALDVIAVTQSNSK
-178 LGDDGKVK
+178 DGVDF
-186 LTPYN
+186 
-191 VGEQSPSS
+191 SS
-199 TMFTTVLV
+199 ISTFL
-207 TEPKNGLTLNT
+207 KNTTLN
-218 SFDQQTSK
+218 QV
-226 IFSETVTG
+226 IFG
-234 ALTISELKDK
+234 NWIDKYAFTIANAKDK
-244 DGKVV
+244 YGKDVTTARVGV
-249 NYAKLES
+249 NKAVYS
-256 GKYFFKDGDIFMDG
+256 FKQGDIFFDG
-270 EFTAKI
+270 ELTFDVVVT
-276 AVGSDDKNYPDVVIC
+276 DTNYPGVVIS
-291 GVPVKVNAATFTL
+291 GVKTTISVPTFTL
-304 DKDKKITIEPKDAGT
+304 KTDNLKF
-319 INVTEPEDS
+319 DS
-328 KLSLLTRN
+328 KQGSINSNKAFNGST
-336 TVVKLTP
+336 TVAKGDKIVLTP
-343 APESGYEFDKFEIEA
+343 APEEGYEFDKFTSYKGVSEPTLDGNAYTFTVLGDVDPVIEA
-358 GLEAAGQDGNSYS
+358 A
-371 FKVIGDKDP
+371 
-380 EIKAIFKAKGAT
+380 FKAKGAT

-415 VASGNTVPVGTKLL
+415 VPSGNTVPVGTKLL
-429 ITAKAKDGYKVGNV
+429 ITAKAKDGYKVGTV
-443 SFKEADKSTGI
+443 SFKKANKTTDITSSDIIK
-454 PSIEGTVTGTDTEKT
+454 GTDTDTEKT
-469 WTYEKVTID
+469 WTYEVTIE
-478 GLDVQAAFMALS
+478 GLDVQAAFTGLS
-490 KKLTLTGSV
+490 YSLKNASNTTNITITDTKGFKYDYDGNDGAWEIPVNTELIFTRDPDGNKVVSSVVINSKSYEVTQMQDGKFTWKGFVMPNEESSMTVTLSELK
-499 GDITVKDTEGIV
+499 DITV
-511 YRGDSPSN
+511 S
-519 VYTVPVGKELVV
+519 LV
-531 TLKSA
+531 KNEFA
-536 SSVTA
+536 YN
-541 GVINYAI
+541 G
-548 FNSTKYDV
+548 
-556 VKKQD
+556 Q
-561 GSYEL
+561 E
-566 KGIVMPNQDSKLVF
+566 Q
-580 ETSTLQNIT
+580 
-589 VKPAWT
+589 
-595 DKVEKLPYTGTKQ
+595 KVD
-608 EVTFTFDKNVE
+608 FTFDKNVDKT
-619 ANSFVVEYKKVS
+619 SFKVEYKVKGAS
-631 DDVKAYTTEAF
+631 DNTYTEKAFANEGEYTA
-642 KEVGTYMVRI
+642 RI
-652 TRPADDKYKEV
+652 TRPADGVYAA
-663 NEEVTYEIVKADL
+663 YEKGFEYTITKAQL
-676 IVEAPTVTVDEDGNI
+676 IVEAPTVEYKDGK
-691 SFTNGKA
+691 FVFAGGDA

-704 QKDDVVGKFV
+704 KKVDVDGKFV
-714 AVKSDGITEITNTK
+714 ALNDGGNPLSEDEMAGYKDKTEVKVKYSFDNANVKGVDNFMLSYGDAVESATIKSVGTN
-728 DNDNGK
+728 
-734 GKLKVTYKVTD
+734 
-745 ASVAPNLNK
+745 A
-754 AENFIL
+754 
-760 QYGKELATAKIQA
+760 
-773 VGEHKG
+773 
-779 DLTFTMNSIT
+779 LTFSLKSTATTSSSSALLADGAKVSVGSTIMFSWDEIEG
-789 NNQPMVLPDG
+789 LPSG
-799 SSVAVGTKVLFNI
+799 NYAVYQ
-812 TKTAGIT
+812 A
-819 DDSKYKI
+819 D
-826 YLANANGE
+826 ANGE
-834 KLNETSITGYT
+834 KLNDTPIEEYT
-845 IKEDD
+845 IQKGD
-850 KELYFLLEVEDER
+850 KELYFLLEVKDKR
-863 TELALSDQAMKYI
+863 TELALSDQAKKYI
-876 QEGKFVYKAGENVKF
+876 QEGKFEYEAGKKVEF
-891 TFEKN
+891 TFNKN
-896 SFKGLY
+896 SSDGLY
-902 FVDKEGK
+902 FVNNEG
-909 EIADENLYSSTYFSI
+909 EVIVDDNLYSPTYFSI

-953 TYKEFA
+953 SYKEFE
-959 EVSLDFTINPADI
+959 EVTLNFTINPDDI
-972 PADIDVPAPTASMI
+972 PESIDVPTPTASMI

-998 GNADIAGEYRW
+998 GNAEIAGEYRW
-1009 DDGNNVIVNATK
+1009 DDGNNEIVNATK
-1021 LFSVTFHPEDTNYK
+1021 WFSVTFYPEDKNYK
-1035 PKQIKN
+1035 PKQIKAQ
-1041 LVEVKVSDKPILTI
+1041 VEVKVSDKPILTI
-1055 TCDETKGTVKVYDG
+1055 TCDETKGTVEVSDS
-1069 DNKYYYDGDAIDVH
+1069 DNNYYYDGDAIDVNS
-1083 QLTFE
+1083 LRFV
-1088 AIPAEGYAFESYSVI
+1088 AKAKDGYTFESYSFI
-1103 HGGTPSTEKTA
+1103 HGGTPTTVKNSDY
-1114 IFTTTPNGSSID
+1114 TTTPNGSSID

-1154 FDNVSTSNKV
+1154 FNNVSTSNKV
-1164 KEGDSFNFSMSAHPS
+1164 KEGDSFNFRMSAHPS

-1189 KGKSYAVSSLGAC
+1189 KSKSYKVNSSGVC

-1221 KYTVTLPAEYKDS
+1221 KYNVTLPAEYKDS

>member
-1 MKQRLLLALLMLFS
+1 MQ
-15 SVGFMK
+15 K
-21 VDAQIS
+21 VQAH
-27 ITLPKTEKPED
+27 E
-38 VTITFKGKG
+38 
-47 FTPGNYEKGS
+47 
-57 YPYFGKEITLPTSS
+57 
-71 PTEVVYKLKTKT
+71 
-83 DDTQTLTLQVG
+83 
-94 NAISAWGDV
+94 
-103 QMELDGKVSAFVVTA
+103 
-118 NPKENDGTNVL
+118 
-129 NYITSLSFTDNGELE
+129 
-144 RLVLAS
+144 
-150 KNAYKTTG
+150 TTG
-158 LPKLASLSCAK
+158 LPNLKELSCSG
-169 NKLNHIPSK
+169 NKLIWIPAKPTNMEASK
-178 LGDDGKVK
+178 YNIGTQILDVTLPGSTTNSKEGVSFSVSNLQVSGVSGKVFSS
-186 LTPYN
+186 LEGYN
-191 VGEQSPSS
+191 I
-199 TMFTTVLV
+199 T
-207 TEPKNGLTLNT
+207 N
-218 SFDQQTSK
+218 
-226 IFSETVTG
+226 
-234 ALTISELKDK
+234 AKDK
-244 DGKVV
+244 DGNAVTVKKVADDKFV
-249 NYAKLES
+249 FTK
-256 GKYFFKDGDIFMDG
+256 GDIFFDG
-270 EFTAKI
+270 ELTFDVEVT
-276 AVGSDDKNYPDVVIC
+276 DTNYPGVIIS
-291 GVPVKVNAATFTL
+291 GVKTTISAPMFTL
-304 DKDKKITIEPKDAGT
+304 KKDNLKFDSKQGT
-319 INVTEPEDS
+319 ITSNINFDAS
-328 KLSLLTRN
+328 K
-336 TVVKLTP
+336 TVKKGDKIVLTP
-343 APESGYEFDKFEIEA
+343 APNDGYAFDKFTSYKGVSEPTLDGNAYTFIVLGDVDPVIEA
-358 GLEAAGQDGNSYS
+358 A
-371 FKVIGDKDP
+371 
-380 EIKAIFKAKGAT
+380 FKAKGAK

-415 VASGNTVPVGTKLL
+415 VPSGNTVPVGTKLL
-429 ITAKAKDGYKVGNV
+429 ITAKAKDGYQVEEGNV
-443 SFKEADKSTGI
+443 SFKEADKKTEIS
-454 PSIEGTVTGTDTEKT
+454 SIEGTVTGTDTEKT
-469 WTYEKVTID
+469 WTYENVTID
-478 GLDVQAAFMALS
+478 GLDVQATFTALRKS
-490 KKLTLTGSV
+490 LTIEENSVSLTS
-499 GDITVKDTEGIV
+499 IKDTEDGI
-511 YRGDSPSN
+511 YPISGN
-519 VYTVPVGKELVV
+519 VYEIPVGKELIIVFSS
-531 TLKSA
+531 SA
-536 SSVTA
+536 QS

-548 FNSTKYDV
+548 FNSKKYDV

-580 ETSTLQNIT
+580 ETSTLQDIT
-589 VKPAWT
+589 VTPAWA
-595 DKVEKLPYTGTKQ
+595 DNVELPYTGTKQ

-631 DDVKAYTTEAF
+631 DDDKAYTKEAF

-663 NEEVTYEIVKADL
+663 NKEVTYEIVKADL

-691 SFTNGKA
+691 FTNGKA

-704 QKDDVVGKFV
+704 QKVPVTGKFV
-714 AVKSDGITEITNTK
+714 ALASEGTTEITNIK
-728 DNDNGK
+728 DNNNGD

-745 ASVAPNLNK
+745 ASVAANLNEV
-754 AENFIL
+754 ENFIL
-760 QYGKELATAKIQA
+760 QYGEELATAKIQA

-779 DLTFTMNSIT
+779 DLTFTMNSVS
-789 NNQPMVLPDG
+789 NNKPMVLPAG
-799 SSVAVGTKVLFNI
+799 SSVAVETKVLFNI
-812 TKTAGIT
+812 TETAGIT

-834 KLNETSITGYT
+834 KLSDATDDLKSTGYT
-845 IKEDD
+845 IQETD
-850 KELYFLLEVEDER
+850 KGKTLYFLLEVEDER
-863 TELALSDQAMKYI
+863 VEIKLSEAADKYF
-876 QEGKFVYKAGENVKF
+876 ENLNWVYDGTPKEIVFSKENTPLVVSETGEAVKDETYTTGNVNLIYVK
-891 TFEKN
+891 
-896 SFKGLY
+896 
-902 FVDKEGK
+902 DGK
-909 EIADENLYSSTYFSI
+909 EIQEPIEAGTYTVKMERDASVSYLAFTAERTFSI
-924 TYWKKNG
+924 KKATLSSD
-931 GQVAEAID
+931 QVPD
-939 AGDYQVKIA
+939 PS
-948 RKASP
+948 AS
-953 TYKEFA
+953 E
-959 EVSLDFTINPADI
+959 
-972 PADIDVPAPTASMI
+972 I
-986 GKGQTLGTSKLS
+986 GKGQPLSTSKLT
-998 GNADIAGEYRW
+998 GQATIAGEYKW
-1009 DDGNNVIVNATK
+1009 DEEYANKILTQTNSYPVVFYPADANNYEPLRLTTQVK
-1021 LFSVTFHPEDTNYK
+1021 
-1035 PKQIKN
+1035 
-1041 LVEVKVSDKPILTI
+1041 VEVSDKPILTI
-1055 TCDETKGTVKVYDG
+1055 TCDETKGTVEVSDS
-1069 DNKYYYDGDAIDVH
+1069 DNNYYYDGDAIDVNS
-1083 QLTFE
+1083 LRFV
-1088 AIPAEGYAFESYSVI
+1088 AKAKDGYTFESYSFI
-1103 HGGTPSTEKTA
+1103 HRGTPTTVKNSDY
-1114 IFTTTPNGSSID
+1114 TTTPNSSSID
-1126 VTVNFKEKSAETVY
+1126 VVVNFKEKSAETVY
-1140 HTISFSS
+1140 HTVSFTS
-1147 LNVAGVV
+1147 LNVAGIV
-1154 FDNVSTSNKV
+1154 FNNVSTSNKV

-1179 DYSRIVVIDN
+1179 DCSRIVVIDN
-1189 KGKSYAVSSLGAC
+1189 KGKSYAVRSSGAC

-1208 EDLQLT
+1208 DDLQLT

-1221 KYTVTLPAEYKDS
+1221 KYNVTLPAEYKDS
-1234 EGNLMGTANFSGNT
+1234 EGNLMGTATFSGNT

-1499 DVTIVSMAG
+1499 DVTIVSISG

-1516 SGDTRINVPAGIYV
+1516 SGDTRIDVPAGIYV
-1530 ILLESGSDVK
+1530 VVLESGSDVK
-1540 RAKVIVK
+1540 RVKVIVK

>member
-27 ITLPKTEKPED
+27 ITLPKTEKVED
-38 VTITFKGKG
+38 VTITFTSSTGK
-47 FTPGNYEKGS
+47 FSTDS
-57 YPYFGKEITLPTSS
+57 YPVIDGLTPTVNN
-71 PTEVVYKLKTKT
+71 TTATYQLKTKEQESSYTLKT
-83 DDTQTLTLQVG
+83 DIPNSDPKVWGNITLTL
-94 NAISAWGDV
+94 N
-103 QMELDGKVSAFVVTA
+103 GKVSKFKVS
-118 NPKENDGTNVL
+118 NEKTNNL
-129 NYITSLSFTDNGELE
+129 QSSIISLSFTNNEELSE
-144 RLVLAS
+144 LVLGGAINAYTTDGLPNLKELSCSGNKLIWIPVKPTNMEAS
-150 KNAYKTTG
+150 KYSIGKQILDATLIGKTSNSKDGVEFSISDLKVFSSLKGYNITNA
-158 LPKLASLSCAK
+158 
-169 NKLNHIPSK
+169 
-178 LGDDGKVK
+178 
-186 LTPYN
+186 
-191 VGEQSPSS
+191 
-199 TMFTTVLV
+199 
-207 TEPKNGLTLNT
+207 
-218 SFDQQTSK
+218 
-226 IFSETVTG
+226 
-234 ALTISELKDK
+234 KDK
-244 DGKVV
+244 DGNAVTVKKVADNKFV
-249 NYAKLES
+249 FTK
-256 GKYFFKDGDIFMDG
+256 GDIFFDG
-270 EFTAKI
+270 ELTFDVEVT
-276 AVGSDDKNYPDVVIC
+276 DTNYPGVIIS
-291 GVPVKVNAATFTL
+291 GVKTTISVPTFTL
-304 DKDKKITIEPKDAGT
+304 KTENLKFDSKQGT
-319 INVTEPEDS
+319 INSNINFDGS
-328 KLSLLTRN
+328 K
-336 TVVKLTP
+336 TVKKGDKIVLTP
-343 APESGYEFDKFEIEA
+343 APNGGYAFDKFTSYKGVSEPTLDGNAYTFIVLGDVDPVIEA
-358 GLEAAGQDGNSYS
+358 A
-371 FKVIGDKDP
+371 
-380 EIKAIFKAKGAT
+380 FKAKGAT

-429 ITAKAKDGYKVGNV
+429 ITAKAKDGYNVGDV
-443 SFKEADKSTGI
+443 TFKKADKSGALT
-454 PSIEGTVTGTDTEKT
+454 PEPEEDKKDASEKT
-469 WTYEKVTID
+469 WTYEVTID
-478 GLDVQAAFMALS
+478 GLDVQATFTALT
-490 KKLTLTGSV
+490 KALTTTTPNIKVTDTKGKEYTWKENKF
-499 GDITVKDTEGIV
+499 DI
-511 YRGDSPSN
+511 
-519 VYTVPVGKELVV
+519 PVGTELVF
-531 TLKSA
+531 TLKPDASKVV
-536 SSVTA
+536 SSVI
-541 GVINYAI
+541 INSESYEV
-548 FNSTKYDV
+548 TEL
-556 VKKQD
+556 QD
-561 GSYEL
+561 GTFTW
-566 KGIVMPNQDSKLVF
+566 KGFVMPEQDSKMVVTTSSLFDLKNSVQLV
-580 ETSTLQNIT
+580 STPFT
-589 VKPAWT
+589 
-595 DKVEKLPYTGTKQ
+595 YTGDPLA
-608 EVTFTFDKNVE
+608 VDFTVNKNVDKT
-619 ANSFVVEYKKVS
+619 SFKVEYKVS
-631 DDVKAYTTEAF
+631 GAADNTYTEKPFTNCGPTYKA
-642 KEVGTYMVRI
+642 RI
-652 TRPADDKYKEV
+652 TRPADGVYAACKEEFEYTI
-663 NEEVTYEIVKADL
+663 NQAQL
-676 IVEAPTVTVDEDGNI
+676 IVEAPTVEYKDGK
-691 SFTNGKA
+691 FVFAGGAA

-704 QKDDVVGKFV
+704 KKVDVDGKFV
-714 AVKSDGITEITNTK
+714 ALNDGGSPLSEDEMAGYKDKTEVKVNYSFDNANVKGVDNFMLSYGDAVESATIKSVGTN
-728 DNDNGK
+728 
-734 GKLKVTYKVTD
+734 
-745 ASVAPNLNK
+745 A
-754 AENFIL
+754 
-760 QYGKELATAKIQA
+760 
-773 VGEHKG
+773 
-779 DLTFTMNSIT
+779 LTFSLKSTATTSSSSALLADGAKVSVGSTIMFSWDEIEG
-789 NNQPMVLPDG
+789 LPSG
-799 SSVAVGTKVLFNI
+799 NYAV
-812 TKTAGIT
+812 
-819 DDSKYKI
+819 YQ
-826 YLANANGE
+826 ANANGE
-834 KLNETSITGYT
+834 KLSGATDLKKSGYKIAET
-845 IKEDD
+845 D
-850 KELYFLLEVEDER
+850 KDQTLYFLLEVEDKR
-863 TELALSDQAMKYI
+863 TELALSDQAKKYI
-876 QEGKFVYKAGENVKF
+876 QDGKFEYKAGTKVVF
-891 TFEKN
+891 TFKKN
-896 SFKGLY
+896 SSEGLY
-902 FVDKEGK
+902 FVDKDGK
-909 EIADENLYSSTYFSI
+909 EIEDENLYKPEFLSV

-948 RKASP
+948 RKASQS
-953 TYKEFA
+953 YKEFE
-959 EVSLDFTINPADI
+959 EVTLDFTINPADI
-972 PADIDVPAPTASMI
+972 PAGIDVPAPTASMI

-1035 PKQIKN
+1035 PKQIEN
-1041 LVEVKVSDKPILTI
+1041 QVEVKVSDKPILTI

-1154 FDNVSTSNKV
+1154 FNNVSTSNKV

-1179 DYSRIVVIDN
+1179 DYSRIVVKDN

-1221 KYTVTLPAEYKDS
+1221 KYNVTLPAEYKDS

-1499 DVTIVSMAG
+1499 DVTIVSIAG

-1516 SGDTRINVPAGIYV
+1516 SGDTRIDVPAGIYV
-1530 ILLESGSDVK
+1530 VVLESGSDVK
-1540 RAKVIVK
+1540 RVKVIVK

>member
-1 MKQRLLLALLMLFS
+1 
-15 SVGFMK
+15 MK

-27 ITLPKTEKPED
+27 ITLPQTKTAED

-47 FTPGNYEKGS
+47 FTPGDYKTGS
-57 YPYFGKEITLPTSS
+57 YPYFGEDITQPTSS
-71 PTEVVYKLKTKT
+71 STQVVYKLKTKT
-83 DDTQTLTLQVG
+83 NAVQILTLQAG
-94 NAISAWGDV
+94 NAKPAWGDV
-103 QMELDGKVSAFVVTA
+103 QMELNGKVSIFVVDV
-118 NPKENDGTNVL
+118 NPTKGDETNVL
-129 NYITSLSFTDNGELE
+129 NYITSLSFTNNGEL
-144 RLVLAS
+144 S
-150 KNAYKTTG
+150 KLDLSAGNEYFTRG
-158 LPKLASLSCAK
+158 LPKLTSLSCAG
-169 NKLNHIPSK
+169 NKLNYIPSK

-186 LTPYN
+186 LTTYN

-199 TMFTTVLV
+199 TMFTPVNV
-207 TEPKNGLTLNT
+207 AEPKKGLTLTT
-218 SFDQQTSK
+218 SLFDKESTK
-226 IFSETVTG
+226 IFGQTVTG

-244 DGKVV
+244 VGKVV

-270 EFTAKI
+270 DFTAKI

-304 DKDKKITIEPKDAGT
+304 DKDKKITIEPKGAGT
-319 INVTEPEDS
+319 INAEPAD
-328 KLSLLTRN
+328 KLSSLTRN

-343 APESGYEFDKFEIEA
+343 APNSGYEFDKFEIVA

-371 FKVIGDKDP
+371 FKVKGDKDP
-380 EIKAIFKAKGAT
+380 EIKAIFKAKGAK

-429 ITAKAKDGYKVGNV
+429 ISAKANDGYQVEDGNV
-443 SFKEADKSTGI
+443 SFKMVDKST
-454 PSIEGTVTGTDTEKT
+454 SVIEDKLIKVKTDASEKT
-469 WTYEKVTID
+469 WTYEVTIE
-478 GLDVQAAFMALS
+478 GLDVQAAFTALS
-490 KKLTLTGSV
+490 KKLTITGAVNLTS
-499 GDITVKDTEGIV
+499 IKDTEDGSYSISGSE
-511 YRGDSPSN
+511 YSI
-519 VYTVPVGKELVV
+519 PVGKELVIV
-531 TLKSA
+531 MTPSSSA
-536 SSVTA
+536 A
-541 GVINYAI
+541 DVINYAI
-548 FNSTKYDV
+548 FNSEKYDV

-580 ETSTLQNIT
+580 ETSTLQSIT
-589 VKPAWT
+589 VTPAWT
-595 DKVEKLPYTGTKQ
+595 DNVELPYTGTKQ

-619 ANSFVVEYKKVS
+619 ANSFVVEYKKAS
-631 DDVKAYTTEAF
+631 DDDKAYTTEAF
-642 KEVGTYMVRI
+642 KEVGEYKIRI
-652 TRPADDKYKEV
+652 TRPADDKYNKAEKEV
-663 NEEVTYEIVKADL
+663 SYKIVQADL
-676 IVEAPTVTVDEDGNI
+676 IVEAPTVNVDKDGNI

-704 QKDDVVGKFV
+704 QKVDVAGKFV
-714 AVKSDGITEITNTK
+714 ALASGGTTEITNIK

-734 GKLKVTYKVTD
+734 GQLKVTYKVTD
-745 ASVAPNLNK
+745 ASVAANLNK
-754 AENFIL
+754 VENFIL
-760 QYGKELATAKIQA
+760 KYGEELATAKIQA

-779 DLTFTMNSIT
+779 DLTFTMNSVS

-799 SSVAVGTKVLFNI
+799 SSVAVGTEVKFKI

-819 DDSKYKI
+819 ENSKYKV
-826 YLANANGE
+826 YQANANGE
-834 KLNETSITGYT
+834 KLNENSITEYT
-845 IKEDD
+845 ITKDD
-850 KELYFLLEVEDER
+850 KELYFLLEVEDKR
-863 TELALSDQAMKYI
+863 TELALSDQAKKYI
-876 QEGKFVYKAGENVKF
+876 QEGKFEYEAGKNVAF
-891 TFEKN
+891 TFAEK
-896 SFKGLY
+896 SSYGLY
-902 FVDKEGK
+902 FVDKDGK
-909 EIADENLYSSTYFSI
+909 EIEDENLYKPEFLSV

-948 RKASP
+948 RKASQS
-953 TYKEFA
+953 YKEFE
-959 EVSLDFTINPADI
+959 EVTLDFTINPADI
-972 PADIDVPAPTASMI
+972 PAGINVPAPTASMI

-1041 LVEVKVSDKPILTI
+1041 QVEVKVSDKPILTI

-1154 FDNVSTSNKV
+1154 FNNVSTSNKV

-1179 DYSRIVVIDN
+1179 DYSRIVVKDN
-1189 KGKSYAVSSLGAC
+1189 KGKSYSVTSLGAC

-1221 KYTVTLPAEYKDS
+1221 KYNVTLPAEYKDS

-1499 DVTIVSMAG
+1499 DVTIVSIAG

-1516 SGDTRINVPAGIYV
+1516 SGDTRIDVPAGIYV
-1530 ILLESGSDVK
+1530 VVLESGSDVK
-1540 RAKVIVK
+1540 RVKVIVK

>member
-1 MKQRLLLALLMLFS
+1 MLFS

-21 VDAQIS
+21 AQTIDIS
-27 ITLPKTEKPED
+27 VPKGETVKLTITSESFTFLETNYPQLNSGKIEPSGFDSKILEWTLKPEAD
-38 VTITFKGKG
+38 TKYELATAAKDW
-47 FTPGNYEKGS
+47 GNLSIK
-57 YPYFGKEITLPTSS
+57 
-71 PTEVVYKLKTKT
+71 
-83 DDTQTLTLQVG
+83 
-94 NAISAWGDV
+94 
-103 QMELDGKVSAFVVTA
+103 LDGKVTSFDAGEETALSKLVTSLEFVDNGVLSVLNLGKSSQRLTDAFPNLKILKCA
-118 NPKENDGTNVL
+118 GNKL
-129 NYITSLSFTDNGELE
+129 NYI
-144 RLVLAS
+144 
-150 KNAYKTTG
+150 
-158 LPKLASLSCAK
+158 
-169 NKLNHIPSK
+169 PSK
-178 LGDDGKVK
+178 QEGGKDK
-186 LTPYN
+186 ISTYD

-199 TMFTTVLV
+199 NMLSTITFDA
-207 TEPKNGLTLNT
+207 KSGYTLKVAD
-218 SFDQQTSK
+218 FDKSAST
-226 IFSETVTG
+226 IFSPEPTS
-234 ALTISELKDK
+234 LSISGLENDK
-244 DGKVV
+244 KENVFSYV
-249 NYAKLES
+249 KSES

-270 EFTAKI
+270 DFTAKI
-276 AVGSDDKNYPDVVIC
+276 AVGSDDKNYPGVVIC

-304 DKDKKITIEPKDAGT
+304 DKDKKITIEPKGAGT
-319 INVTEPEDS
+319 INTDPDEAG
-328 KLSLLTRN
+328 KLSSLTRN

-343 APESGYEFDKFEIEA
+343 APNPGYEFDKFEIVA

-371 FKVIGDKDP
+371 FKVKGDKDP
-380 EIKAIFKAKGAT
+380 EIKAVFKAKGAT

-429 ITAKAKDGYKVGNV
+429 ITAKAKDGYKVGDV
-443 SFKEADKSTGI
+443 TFKKADKITEIS
-454 PSIEGTVTGTDTEKT
+454 SIKGTVTGTDTEKT

-478 GLDVQAAFMALS
+478 GLDVQAAFTALS
-490 KKLTLTGSV
+490 KQLTITGSV
-499 GDITVKDTEGIV
+499 EISTVKDTEGMV
-511 YRGDSPSN
+511 YKGTGPSEN
-519 VYTVPVGKELVV
+519 EYTVPVGKELVV

-536 SSVTA
+536 SSVTD

-589 VKPAWT
+589 ITPAWT
-595 DKVEKLPYTGTKQ
+595 DKVQLPYTGAKQ
-608 EVTFTFDKNVE
+608 EVTFTFNKNVE
-619 ANSFVVEYKKVS
+619 ANSFVVEYKKAS
-631 DDVKAYTTEAF
+631 DAPAAYTKEAF

-652 TRPADDKYKEV
+652 TRPADDKYNKAEKEV
-663 NEEVTYEIVKADL
+663 SYKIVQADL
-676 IVEAPTVTVDEDGNI
+676 IVEAPTVNVDKDGNI

-704 QKDDVVGKFV
+704 QKVDVAGKFV
-714 AVKSDGITEITNTK
+714 ALAAGGTTEITNIK

-734 GKLKVTYKVTD
+734 GQLKVTYKVTD
-745 ASVAPNLNK
+745 ASVAANLNK
-754 AENFIL
+754 VENFIL
-760 QYGKELATAKIQA
+760 QYGEELATAKIQA

-779 DLTFTMNSIT
+779 DLTFTMNSVS
-789 NNQPMVLPDG
+789 NDQPMVLPDG
-799 SSVAVGTKVLFNI
+799 SSVAVGTKVEFKI

-819 DDSKYKI
+819 DDSKYKV
-826 YLANANGE
+826 YQANANGE
-834 KLNETSITGYT
+834 KLNENSITEYT
-845 IKEDD
+845 ITKDD
-850 KELYFLLEVEDER
+850 KELYFLLEVEDKR
-863 TELALSDQAMKYI
+863 AELALSDQAKKYI
-876 QEGKFVYKAGENVKF
+876 QEGKFEYEAGKNVAF
-891 TFEKN
+891 TFAEK
-896 SFKGLY
+896 SSYGLY
-902 FVDKEGK
+902 FVDKDGK
-909 EIADENLYSSTYFSI
+909 EIEDENLYKPEFLSV

-948 RKASP
+948 RKASQS
-953 TYKEFA
+953 YKEFE
-959 EVSLDFTINPADI
+959 EVTLDFTINPADI
-972 PADIDVPAPTASMI
+972 PAGIAVPAPKASMI
-986 GKGQTLGTSKLS
+986 GKGQTLGTSKFS

-1021 LFSVTFHPEDTNYK
+1021 LFSVTFYPEDTNYK
-1035 PKQIKN
+1035 PKQIEN

-1069 DNKYYYDGDAIDVH
+1069 DNKYYYDGDAIGVH

-1154 FDNVSTSNKV
+1154 FNNVSTSNKV

-1179 DYSRIVVIDN
+1179 DYSRIVVKDN
-1189 KGKSYAVSSLGAC
+1189 KGKSYSVTSLGAC

-1221 KYTVTLPAEYKDS
+1221 KYNVTLPAEYKDS

-1312 YDEDLTGVSI
+1312 YDEDVAGVHI
-1322 NKQGVNVVKIGSDFE
+1322 NKQGINVVKIGSDFE
-1337 FTVAAYKDDL
+1337 FTVDAYEDDL
-1347 ARVKVT
+1347 KNVKVT
-1353 VDGAELKPTTGN
+1353 VDGAELKPTSEN

-1380 TLDNPTRIK
+1380 TLANPTRIK
-1389 VVIEKE
+1389 VVVETE

-1409 DVVDFGTYY
+1409 EGLFS
-1418 PDSTC
+1418 DSTC
-1423 YYNTK
+1423 YYNTTI
-1428 LRLAAYPES
+1428 RLAAYPES
-1437 GVEFKNWSD
+1437 GVEFMNWSD
-1446 VTSNTDLIREI
+1446 VTSNTQLIRELTI
-1457 TVTDN
+1457 TKEL
-1462 VTIKPVF
+1462 TIKPVF
-1469 EGTPT
+1469 SGTPT
-1474 GIEDIMAASIATG
+1474 GIEDIMAASITTG
-1487 KGCVWVRGIANA
+1487 RGYVWVRGIANA
-1499 DVTIVSMAG
+1499 DVTIVSISG

-1516 SGDTRINVPAGIYV
+1516 SGDTQINVPAGIYV
-1530 ILLESGSDVK
+1530 VVLESGSDVK
-1540 RAKVIVK
+1540 RVKVIVK

>member
-1 MKQRLLLALLMLFS
+1 M
-15 SVGFMK
+15 
-21 VDAQIS
+21 
-27 ITLPKTEKPED
+27 
-38 VTITFKGKG
+38 
-47 FTPGNYEKGS
+47 
-57 YPYFGKEITLPTSS
+57 
-71 PTEVVYKLKTKT
+71 
-83 DDTQTLTLQVG
+83 
-94 NAISAWGDV
+94 
-103 QMELDGKVSAFVVTA
+103 
-118 NPKENDGTNVL
+118 
-129 NYITSLSFTDNGELE
+129 
-144 RLVLAS
+144 
-150 KNAYKTTG
+150 
-158 LPKLASLSCAK
+158 
-169 NKLNHIPSK
+169 
-178 LGDDGKVK
+178 
-186 LTPYN
+186 
-191 VGEQSPSS
+191 
-199 TMFTTVLV
+199 
-207 TEPKNGLTLNT
+207 
-218 SFDQQTSK
+218 
-226 IFSETVTG
+226 
-234 ALTISELKDK
+234 
-244 DGKVV
+244 
-249 NYAKLES
+249 
-256 GKYFFKDGDIFMDG
+256 
-270 EFTAKI
+270 
-276 AVGSDDKNYPDVVIC
+276 
-291 GVPVKVNAATFTL
+291 
-304 DKDKKITIEPKDAGT
+304 
-319 INVTEPEDS
+319 
-328 KLSLLTRN
+328 
-336 TVVKLTP
+336 
-343 APESGYEFDKFEIEA
+343 
-358 GLEAAGQDGNSYS
+358 
-371 FKVIGDKDP
+371 
-380 EIKAIFKAKGAT
+380 
-392 VTYNT
+392 
-397 PDAAQG
+397 
-403 TLRVTKAENNEL
+403 

-429 ITAKAKDGYKVGNV
+429 ITAKAKDGYNVGDV
-443 SFKEADKSTGI
+443 TFKKADKSGALT
-454 PSIEGTVTGTDTEKT
+454 PEPEEDKKDASEKT
-469 WTYEKVTID
+469 WTYEVTID
-478 GLDVQAAFMALS
+478 GLDVQATFTALT
-490 KKLTLTGSV
+490 KALTTTTPNIKVTDTKGKEYTWKENKF
-499 GDITVKDTEGIV
+499 DI
-511 YRGDSPSN
+511 
-519 VYTVPVGKELVV
+519 PVGTELVF
-531 TLKSA
+531 TLKPDASKVV
-536 SSVTA
+536 SSVI
-541 GVINYAI
+541 INSESYEV
-548 FNSTKYDV
+548 TEL
-556 VKKQD
+556 QD
-561 GSYEL
+561 GTFTW
-566 KGIVMPNQDSKLVF
+566 KGFVMPEQDSKMVVTTSSLFDLKNSVQLV
-580 ETSTLQNIT
+580 STPFT
-589 VKPAWT
+589 
-595 DKVEKLPYTGTKQ
+595 YTGDPLA
-608 EVTFTFDKNVE
+608 VDFTVNKNVDKT
-619 ANSFVVEYKKVS
+619 SFKVEYKVS
-631 DDVKAYTTEAF
+631 GAADNTYTEKPFTNCGPTYKA
-642 KEVGTYMVRI
+642 RI
-652 TRPADDKYKEV
+652 TRPADGVYAACKEEFEYTI
-663 NEEVTYEIVKADL
+663 NQAQL
-676 IVEAPTVTVDEDGNI
+676 IVEAPTVEYKDGK
-691 SFTNGKA
+691 FVFAGGAA

-704 QKDDVVGKFV
+704 KKVDVDGKFV
-714 AVKSDGITEITNTK
+714 ALNDGGSPLSEDEMAGYKDKTEVKVNYSFDNANVKGVDNFMLSYGDAVESATIKSVGTN
-728 DNDNGK
+728 
-734 GKLKVTYKVTD
+734 
-745 ASVAPNLNK
+745 A
-754 AENFIL
+754 
-760 QYGKELATAKIQA
+760 
-773 VGEHKG
+773 
-779 DLTFTMNSIT
+779 LTFSLKSTATTSSSSALLADGAKVSVGSTIMFSWDEIEG
-789 NNQPMVLPDG
+789 LPSG
-799 SSVAVGTKVLFNI
+799 NYAV
-812 TKTAGIT
+812 
-819 DDSKYKI
+819 YQ
-826 YLANANGE
+826 ANANGE
-834 KLNETSITGYT
+834 KLSGATDLKKSGYKIAET
-845 IKEDD
+845 D
-850 KELYFLLEVEDER
+850 KDQTLYFLLEVEDKR
-863 TELALSDQAMKYI
+863 TELALSDQAKKYI
-876 QEGKFVYKAGENVKF
+876 QDGKFEYKAGTKVVF
-891 TFEKN
+891 TFKKN
-896 SFKGLY
+896 SSEGLY
-902 FVDKEGK
+902 FVDKDGK
-909 EIADENLYSSTYFSI
+909 EIEDENLYKPEFLSV

-948 RKASP
+948 RKASQS
-953 TYKEFA
+953 YKEFE
-959 EVSLDFTINPADI
+959 EVTLDFTINPADI
-972 PADIDVPAPTASMI
+972 PAGIDVPAPTASMI

-1035 PKQIKN
+1035 PKQIEN
-1041 LVEVKVSDKPILTI
+1041 QVEVKVSDKPILTI

-1154 FDNVSTSNKV
+1154 FNNVSTSNKV

-1179 DYSRIVVIDN
+1179 DYSRIVVKDN

-1221 KYTVTLPAEYKDS
+1221 KYNVTLPAEYKDS

-1499 DVTIVSMAG
+1499 DVTIVSIAG

-1516 SGDTRINVPAGIYV
+1516 SGDTRIDVPAGIYV
-1530 ILLESGSDVK
+1530 VVLESGSDVK
-1540 RAKVIVK
+1540 RVKVIVK